1 MTNKKL
7 KLAAMSV
14 ALTACVAAQ
23 PMAAHAVEGPDS
35 VEDNAAPQAEP
46 APVEGKTA
54 EGEVEG
60 KEGKEGK
67 QEEFV
72 PPVNEEAKK
81 DDQAPAFGPG
91 TKTDDII
98 IDYKPAEKPEEPGKS
113 GEDGETDGSDGSG
126 ETDET
131 ENPDGTYVKGDV
143 IDNSKKDEATGKD
156 GKIGE
161 ATKEETPDSSSS
173 TTVVDPDAEVK
184 KGDPVVGKDED
195 GNPTITTPT
204 ETTGTQTTTTTGT
217 GKADSKTTIPDTEKG
232 DKIDLNKELKN
243 KDGKVE
249 EPTWETKVEDKLGDY
264 TVKEVKDTEGD
275 PNSKTLTL
283 KKTSDSETKEMSAE
297 DVAKL
302 LDVPKDGV
310 EKTTD
315 DEGKTTY
322 ILKKEETSTDEN
334 GNTVTRVTYY
344 KITDNTVET
353 TTETTLVLKVEK
365 GTVDVDNKN
374 LNTEIKLPSITA
386 KNTDETKTD
395 VIEISSEKLG
405 KMLDDKNYN
414 KDTGEYVYTETVD
427 GKEYTYKVKKTE
439 NTKPLTP
446 AQLADRLG
454 DDFTADDNG
463 VYYKGEKLNF
473 DQMEAVRK
481 TLSYTVAV
489 TEVTKNEGQVEGGQE
504 SIKSAE
510 ETAKLEAIKAAL
522 TDAAKKTG
530 INVDSEDFK
539 NQLNTIDP
547 TGKGQLNLSYTDA
560 DGNVHTV
567 TLRYD
572 GATVSAPQPGTPDSS
587 KDTETRKDVT
597 DNVITGT
604 AYVTGSNTWTESGSL
619 NGTYVKP
626 GGGELPSLD
635 GWTIASKD
643 PEKGTT
649 TYKKEETVTSPDGTS
664 TKITRTCTITESSAS
679 LSDAEKEE
687 IAWKA
692 LQNKTGKDK
701 ATLLQEG
708 YSIDIGSMDFSG
720 IKRVEWT
727 IGTLSESTKT
737 DTKDLNDKLVIPGG
751 KNWSINEKAG
761 TITVDGE
768 TYDKVTKTAD
778 GYTCTVEDK
787 NGVKTTYTF
796 TKQAG
801 APLTPDEIQ
810 TALAGQYSVSADSI
824 RLNADGKTATFTKG
838 DETITVDYST
848 LSETLT
854 VRKDVHTSSSVTDI
868 IKDNKDLEEAYDAL
882 WKQIQEIRS
891 KLQPGEE
898 LWIGKTKIDSTTKK
912 EDIIKYFTKAIS
924 PENMSKDE
932 LIKALQEQERIAKN
946 STYVANKG
954 SDYEETKKNYYSG
967 EKTDE
972 FKYFSKAPDGS
983 KIEVYWKS
991 TWLLGGYY
999 YYTDANGQEVRVDS
1013 NTVHYEEQ
1021 RDDIGHLD
1029 LASGSK
1035 LDLLPNEDGKVDQT
1049 DCVLVSKGL
1058 KLEWNYDAGKLVNGK
1073 DNQTVGLDSK
1083 ISWDDEG
1090 GEGSGHYEYDRGDSN
1105 NNPDKSAY
1113 YKLTGTVAYDP
1124 IKENGNI
1131 KLYQGGFNGRYWVSA
1146 EDQAINAYLEATGS
1160 SKTYRDLTT
1169 KERDA
1174 IVGTYVVKIGTTD
1187 TNSTGESGYQVYLKT
1202 SELTAYGY
1210 MSRDANTCIN
1220 STYKRQN
1227 GTWDYV
1233 GGYDLMISKLTQVS
1247 EGKVVGQTESTIKTI
1262 TAPLSIR
1269 SSQDFA
1275 NRLLELNKQ
1284 TTTHKTGES
1293 ATAYGENTSGGFNG
1307 AYTQDKS
1314 ETVEGS
1320 GTGKGHYT
1328 TFTEVLKKFFTGSGS
1343 KEHDEGKVSYTYRT
1357 TDKVDATPVSKETV
1371 TTTDAHV
1378 DYNYTSI
1385 ETRTVTVNGEE
1396 TVIVPPVTPPV
1407 DPDTPDGPVED
1418 ETPDKVVTPETP
1430 ELPAVQDATPDD
1442 AAPETPVL
1450 PSDAVL
1456 PAVQDALP
1464 QTGVNWMAALGMAFS
1479 GMLLTIAGAFA
1490 SLKYKEKH

>member
-46 APVEGKTA
+46 VAESSTPAPVAE
-54 EGEVEG
+54 EGEKQEKVGE
-60 KEGKEGK
+60 
-67 QEEFV
+67 QEEFT

-113 GEDGETDGSDGSG
+113 GEDGEADGSEGSG

-195 GNPTITTPT
+195 GNTTITTPT
-204 ETTGTQTTTTTGT
+204 ETTGTETTTTTGT
-217 GKADSKTTIPDTEKG
+217 GKADSSTTITDTKKGEEINLDDELGKDVRPDWKT
-232 DKIDLNKELKN
+232 DKDAKLGGYTVDKVEPA
-243 KDGKVE
+243 KDG
-249 EPTWETKVEDKLGDY
+249 
-264 TVKEVKDTEGD
+264 
-275 PNSKTLTL
+275 NSKTLTL
-283 KKTSDSETKEMSAE
+283 KKTSPTEEKEMAAE
-297 DVAKL
+297 DIAKL

-310 EKTTD
+310 EKKTD
-315 DEGKTTY
+315 DEGNTTY
-322 ILKKEETSTDEN
+322 TLKKEETSTDEN
-334 GNTVTRVTYY
+334 GNTVTRTTYY
-344 KITDNTVET
+344 EITGTSVKT
-353 TTETTLVLKVEK
+353 RTETTLKLKVEK
-365 GTVDVDNKN
+365 GTVDVNNED
-374 LNTEIKLPSITA
+374 LTTEIELPSITA

-405 KMLDDKNYN
+405 EMLKDEYYN
-414 KDTGEYVYTETVD
+414 NVTGEYVYTENVD

-439 NTKPLTP
+439 NTKPLTH

-454 DDFTADDNG
+454 EGFTGDDNG
-463 VYYKGEKLNF
+463 VYYKGEKLNL

-481 TLSYTVAV
+481 TLSYTVEV
-489 TEVTKNEGQVEGGQE
+489 TEVTKTPGQVEGGQE

-572 GATVSAPQPGTPDSS
+572 GATVSAPQPGSSDPS

-626 GGGELPSLD
+626 GSGELPSLD

-687 IAWKA
+687 IAWKE

-727 IGTLSESTKT
+727 IDTLSESTKT

-751 KNWSINEKAG
+751 KNWSIDENAG
-761 TITVDGE
+761 TITVDGNI
-768 TYDKVTKTAD
+768 YRNVTKTDD

-796 TKQAG
+796 TKKAG

-854 VRKDVHTSSSVTDI
+854 VRKDVHTSSSVTGI
-868 IKDNKDLEEAYDAL
+868 IKDDKDLEKAYDEL
-882 WKQIQEIRS
+882 WKQIQEIQS

-898 LWIGKTKIDSTTKK
+898 LRIGETKIDSTTKK

-924 PENMSKDE
+924 PDNMSKDE

-967 EKTDE
+967 EKTGE

-991 TWLLGGYY
+991 TWGWNGYY
-999 YYTDANGQEVRVDS
+999 YYTDANGQEVRVHS
-1013 NTVHYEEQ
+1013 NTVHSEEQ

-1035 LDLLPNEDGKVDQT
+1035 LDLLPDEDGKVNQT
-1049 DCVLVSKGL
+1049 DCVLVSKNL

-1090 GEGSGHYEYDRGDSN
+1090 GEGSGHYEYDRGNRN

-1124 IKENGNI
+1124 IKENGSI
-1131 KLYQGGFNGRYWVSA
+1131 KLYQGQWGDYWNPGISA
-1146 EDQAINAYLEATGS
+1146 EDEAINAYLKATGS

-1169 KERDA
+1169 KERNA
-1174 IVGTYVVKIGTTD
+1174 IVGTYVVKIGTTG
-1187 TNSTGESGYQVYLKT
+1187 TNSTGESGYQVYLKS

-1220 STYKRQN
+1220 STYKRQD
-1227 GTWDYV
+1227 GTWGYV
-1233 GGYDLMISKLTQVS
+1233 GGYDLMISELTQVS
-1247 EGKVVGQTESTIKTI
+1247 EGKVIGQTESTIKTI

-1275 NRLLELNKQ
+1275 KRLLELNKQ
-1284 TTTHKTGES
+1284 TTTTHKTGEG
-1293 ATAYGENTSGGFNG
+1293 ATAYGENTSGDFDGT
-1307 AYTQDKS
+1307 YTQKKS
-1314 ETVEGS
+1314 ETVEAS
-1320 GTGKGHYT
+1320 GTGSGHYT
-1328 TFTEVLKKFFTGSGS
+1328 TFTEVLKKIFSGSGS
-1343 KEHDEGKVSYTYRT
+1343 KEHDEGSISYTHRT
-1357 TDKVDATPVSKETV
+1357 TDKVNTTPVSKETV

-1378 DYNYTSI
+1378 GYNYTSI
-1385 ETRTVTVNGEE
+1385 ETRKVTVNGEE

-1418 ETPDKVVTPETP
+1418 ETPDEVVTPETP
-1430 ELPAVQDATPDD
+1430 ELPPVQDATPD
-1442 AAPETPVL
+1442 APVL

>member
-1 MTNKKL
+1 M
-7 KLAAMSV
+7 
-14 ALTACVAAQ
+14 
-23 PMAAHAVEGPDS
+23 
-35 VEDNAAPQAEP
+35 
-46 APVEGKTA
+46 
-54 EGEVEG
+54 
-60 KEGKEGK
+60 
-67 QEEFV
+67 
-72 PPVNEEAKK
+72 NEEAKSEE
-81 DDQAPAFGPG
+81 QAPAFGPG

-98 IDYKPAEKPEEPGKS
+98 IDYKPAEKPEQPGKS
-113 GEDGETDGSDGSG
+113 GEDGEADGSEGSG

-161 ATKEETPDSSSS
+161 AAKEETPDSSSS

-195 GNPTITTPT
+195 GNTTITTPT
-204 ETTGTQTTTTTGT
+204 ETTGTETTTTTGT
-217 GKADSKTTIPDTEKG
+217 GKADSSTTITDTKKGEEINLDDELGQDVRPDWKT
-232 DKIDLNKELKN
+232 N
-243 KDGKVE
+243 KDAKLGGYTVDKVE
-249 EPTWETKVEDKLGDY
+249 PA
-264 TVKEVKDTEGD
+264 KDG
-275 PNSKTLTL
+275 NSKTLTL
-283 KKTSDSETKEMSAE
+283 KKTSEPETKEMSAE

-302 LDVPKDGV
+302 LDVPEGGV
-310 EKTTD
+310 EKKEEL
-315 DEGKTTY
+315 DEEGNPKTTY
-322 ILKKEETSTDEN
+322 TLKKEEISTDEN

-344 KITDNTVET
+344 KITGNTVET
-353 TTETTLVLKVEK
+353 TTETTLKLKVEK
-365 GTVDVDNKN
+365 GTVDVDEKD
-374 LNTEIKLPSITA
+374 LTTEIELPSITA

-405 KMLDDKNYN
+405 EMLKDEYYN
-414 KDTGEYVYTETVD
+414 NDTGEYVYTETD
-427 GKEYTYKVKKTE
+427 ANGKEYTYKVKKTE
-439 NTKPLTP
+439 DTKPLTNK
-446 AQLADRLG
+446 QLADRLG
-454 DDFTADDNG
+454 EGFTGDDNG
-463 VYYKGEKLNF
+463 VYYKGEKLNL

-481 TLSYTVAV
+481 TLSYTVEV
-489 TEVTKNEGQVEGGQE
+489 TEVTKTPGQVEGGQE
-504 SIKSAE
+504 SIESAE

-572 GATVSAPQPGTPDSS
+572 GATVSAPQPGSSDPS

-626 GGGELPSLD
+626 GSGKLPSLD

-679 LSDAEKEE
+679 LTDAEKEE
-687 IAWKA
+687 IAWKE
-692 LQNKTGKDK
+692 LQNKSGKDK

-727 IGTLSESTKT
+727 IDTLSESTKT

-751 KNWSINEKAG
+751 KNWSIDEKAG
-761 TITVDGE
+761 TITVDGK
-768 TYDKVTKTAD
+768 TYDNVTKTND

-796 TKQAG
+796 TKKAG
-801 APLTPDEIQ
+801 APLTPEEIQ

-854 VRKDVHTSSSVTDI
+854 VRKDVHTSSSVTGI
-868 IKDNKDLEEAYDAL
+868 IKDDKDLEKAYDEL
-882 WKQIQEIRS
+882 WKQIQEIQS

-898 LWIGKTKIDSTTKK
+898 LRIGETKIDSTTKK

-924 PENMSKDE
+924 PDNMSKDE

-967 EKTDE
+967 EKTGE

-991 TWLLGGYY
+991 TWWWNGYY
-999 YYTDANGQEVRVDS
+999 YYTDANGHEVRVDS
-1013 NTVHYEEQ
+1013 NTVHSEEQ

-1035 LDLLPNEDGKVDQT
+1035 LDLLPDKDGKVDQT
-1049 DCVLVSKGL
+1049 DCVLVSKNL
-1058 KLEWNYDAGKLVNGK
+1058 KLEWNYDAGNLVNGK

-1090 GEGSGHYEYDRGDSN
+1090 GEGSGHYEYDRGNRN

-1124 IKENGNI
+1124 IKENGSI
-1131 KLYQGGFNGRYWVSA
+1131 KLYQGGYDGWHWVSA
-1146 EDQAINAYLEATGS
+1146 EDQAINAYLKATGS
-1160 SKTYRDLTT
+1160 SKTAASLTK
-1169 KERDA
+1169 KERNA

-1210 MSRDANTCIN
+1210 MTRDANTCIN
-1220 STYKRQN
+1220 STYKRQTN
-1227 GTWDYV
+1227 SWDYV
-1233 GGYDLMISKLTQVS
+1233 GGYDLMISKLTQVR

-1275 NRLLELNKQ
+1275 KRLLELNKQ
-1284 TTTHKTGES
+1284 TTTTHKTGEG
-1293 ATAYGENTSGGFNG
+1293 ATAYGENTSGGFDG
-1307 AYTQDKS
+1307 TYTQKKS

-1328 TFTEVLKKFFTGSGS
+1328 TFTEVLKKIFSGSGS
-1343 KEHDEGKVSYTYRT
+1343 KEHDEGSVSYTHRT
-1357 TDKVDATPVSKETV
+1357 TDKVNTTPVSKETV

-1385 ETRTVTVNGEE
+1385 ETRKVTVSGEE
-1396 TVIVPPVTPPV
+1396 TVIVPPV

-1418 ETPDKVVTPETP
+1418 ETPDEVVTPETP
-1430 ELPAVQDATPDD
+1430 ELPPVQDATPD
-1442 AAPETPVL
+1442 APVL

-1456 PAVQDALP
+1456 PAVQDATALP

-1479 GMLLTIAGAFA
+1479 GMLLMVVGAFT

>member
-1 MTNKKL
+1 M
-7 KLAAMSV
+7 
-14 ALTACVAAQ
+14 
-23 PMAAHAVEGPDS
+23 
-35 VEDNAAPQAEP
+35 
-46 APVEGKTA
+46 
-54 EGEVEG
+54 
-60 KEGKEGK
+60 
-67 QEEFV
+67 
-72 PPVNEEAKK
+72 NEEAKSEE
-81 DDQAPAFGPG
+81 QAPAFGPG
-91 TKTDDII
+91 TKTDDIT
-98 IDYKPAEKPEEPGKS
+98 IDYKPAAKPEEPG
-113 GEDGETDGSDGSG
+113 
-126 ETDET
+126 ETDEPET
-131 ENPDGTYVKGDV
+131 PGDTHLKGDV
-143 IDNSKKDEATGKD
+143 IDNSKKNEATGKD
-156 GKIGE
+156 GKIGT

-195 GNPTITTPT
+195 GNTTITTPT
-204 ETTGTQTTTTTGT
+204 ETTGTETTTTTGT
-217 GKADSKTTIPDTEKG
+217 GKADSSTTITDTKKGEEINLDDELGQDVRPDWKT
-232 DKIDLNKELKN
+232 N
-243 KDGKVE
+243 KDAKLGGYTVDKVE
-249 EPTWETKVEDKLGDY
+249 PA
-264 TVKEVKDTEGD
+264 KDG
-275 PNSKTLTL
+275 NSKTLTL
-283 KKTSDSETKEMSAE
+283 KKTSEPETKEMSAE

-302 LDVPKDGV
+302 LDVPEGGV
-310 EKTTD
+310 EKKEEL
-315 DEGKTTY
+315 DEEGNPKTTY
-322 ILKKEETSTDEN
+322 TLKKEEISTDEN

-344 KITDNTVET
+344 KITGNTVET
-353 TTETTLVLKVEK
+353 TTETTLKLKVEK
-365 GTVDVDNKN
+365 GTETKKDQD
-374 LNTEIKLPSITA
+374 LSTEAELPDSITV
-386 KNTDETKTD
+386 KNGKSELKVSKDILEKALDNGGTYTDT
-395 VIEISSEKLG
+395 
-405 KMLDDKNYN
+405 DKNI
-414 KDTGEYVYTETVD
+414 TYTVTK
-427 GKEYTYKVKKTE
+427 KEE
-439 NTKPLTP
+439 SSTKLSNE
-446 AQLADRLG
+446 QLAKRLG
-454 DDFTADDNG
+454 DGFTADDNG
-463 VYYKGEKLNF
+463 VYYKGEKLNL

-522 TDAAKKTG
+522 TDAARNAG
-530 INVDSEDFK
+530 INVETDDFK

-572 GATVSAPQPGTPDSS
+572 GATVSAPQPGSSDPS

-626 GGGELPSLD
+626 GSGELPSLD

-649 TYKKEETVTSPDGTS
+649 TYKKEETVTSPDGTR

-679 LSDAEKEE
+679 LTDTEKEE
-687 IAWKA
+687 IAWKE

-727 IGTLSESTKT
+727 IDTLSESTKT

-751 KNWSINEKAG
+751 KNWSIDEKAR
-761 TITVDGE
+761 TITVDGK
-768 TYDKVTKTAD
+768 TYDNVTKTND

-854 VRKDVHTSSSVTDI
+854 VRKDVHTSSSVTGI
-868 IKDNKDLEEAYDAL
+868 IKDDKDLEKAYDEL
-882 WKQIQEIRS
+882 WKQIQEIQS

-898 LWIGKTKIDSTTKK
+898 LRIGETKIDSTTKK

-924 PENMSKDE
+924 PDNMSKDE

-967 EKTDE
+967 EKTGE
-972 FKYFSKAPDGS
+972 FKCFSKAPDGS

-991 TWLLGGYY
+991 TWGWNGYY
-999 YYTDANGQEVRVDS
+999 YYTDANGQEVRVHS
-1013 NTVHYEEQ
+1013 NTVHSEEQ

-1035 LDLLPNEDGKVDQT
+1035 LDLLPDEDGKVNQT
-1049 DCVLVSKGL
+1049 DCVLVSKDL
-1058 KLEWNYDAGKLVNGK
+1058 KLEWNYDAGNLVNGK
-1073 DNQTVGLDSK
+1073 GNQTVGLDSK

-1090 GEGSGHYEYDRGDSN
+1090 GEGSGHYEYDRGNRN

-1124 IKENGNI
+1124 IKDKDGSI
-1131 KLYQGGFNGRYWVSA
+1131 KLYQGQWGDYWNPGISA
-1146 EDQAINAYLEATGS
+1146 EDEAINAYLKATGS

-1169 KERDA
+1169 KERNA
-1174 IVGTYVVKIGTTD
+1174 IVGTYVVKIGTTG
-1187 TNSTGESGYQVYLKT
+1187 TNSTGESGYQVYLKS

-1220 STYKRQN
+1220 STYKRQD
-1227 GTWDYV
+1227 GTWGYV
-1233 GGYDLMISKLTQVS
+1233 GGYDLMISELTQVR

-1275 NRLLELNKQ
+1275 KRLLELNKQ
-1284 TTTHKTGES
+1284 TTTTHKTGEG
-1293 ATAYGENTSGGFNG
+1293 ATAYGENTSGDFDGT
-1307 AYTQDKS
+1307 YTQKKS

-1328 TFTEVLKKFFTGSGS
+1328 TFTEVLKKIFSGSGS
-1343 KEHDEGKVSYTYRT
+1343 KEHDEGKVSYTHRT
-1357 TDKVDATPVSKETV
+1357 TDKVNTTPVSKETV

-1378 DYNYTSI
+1378 GYNYTSI

-1396 TVIVPPVTPPV
+1396 TVIVPPVTPPE
-1407 DPDTPDGPVED
+1407 TPVED
-1418 ETPDKVVTPETP
+1418 ETPDEVVTPETP
-1430 ELPAVQDATPDD
+1430 ELPPVQDATPD
-1442 AAPETPVL
+1442 APVL

>member
-46 APVEGKTA
+46 VAESSTPAPVAE
-54 EGEVEG
+54 EGEKQEKVGE
-60 KEGKEGK
+60 
-67 QEEFV
+67 QEEFT
-72 PPVNEEAKK
+72 PPRVNEEAKSEE
-81 DDQAPAFGPG
+81 QAPAFGPG
-91 TKTDDII
+91 TKTEDIT
-98 IDYKPAEKPEEPGKS
+98 IDYKPAEKPEEP
-113 GEDGETDGSDGSG
+113 D
-126 ETDET
+126 ETDEPET
-131 ENPDGTYVKGDV
+131 PGDTHLKGDV
-143 IDNSKKDEATGKD
+143 IDNSKKNEETGED

-195 GNPTITTPT
+195 GNTTITTPT

-217 GKADSKTTIPDTEKG
+217 GKADSSTTITDTKKGEEINLDDELGKDVRPDWKT
-232 DKIDLNKELKN
+232 DKDAKLGGYTV
-243 KDGKVE
+243 DKVE
-249 EPTWETKVEDKLGDY
+249 PAEDG
-264 TVKEVKDTEGD
+264 
-275 PNSKTLTL
+275 NSKELTL
-283 KKTSDSETKEMSAE
+283 KKTSPTEEKEMAAE
-297 DVAKL
+297 DIAKL
-302 LDVPKDGV
+302 LDVPEGGV
-310 EKTTD
+310 EKKTD
-315 DEGKTTY
+315 DEGTTTY
-322 ILKKEETSTDEN
+322 TLKKEETSTDEN

-344 KITDNTVET
+344 EITGNSVKT
-353 TTETTLVLKVEK
+353 TTETTLKLKVEK
-365 GTVDVDNKN
+365 GTETKKDQD
-374 LNTEIKLPSITA
+374 LSTEAELPDSITV
-386 KNTDETKTD
+386 KNGKSELKVSKDILEKALDNGGTYTDT
-395 VIEISSEKLG
+395 
-405 KMLDDKNYN
+405 DKNI
-414 KDTGEYVYTETVD
+414 TYTVTK
-427 GKEYTYKVKKTE
+427 KEE
-439 NTKPLTP
+439 SSTKLSNE
-446 AQLADRLG
+446 QLAKRLG
-454 DDFTADDNG
+454 DGFTYNAADDSIS
-463 VYYKGEKLNF
+463 YKGEKLTISQN
-473 DQMEAVRK
+473 DVYRK
-481 TLSYTVAV
+481 LLSYDVTV
-489 TEVTKNEGQVEGGQE
+489 TETIKNEGQVEGGQA
-504 SIKSAE
+504 SIDKANND
-510 ETAKLEAIKAAL
+510 AKLEAIKAAL

-567 TLRYD
+567 TLCYD
-572 GATVSAPQPGTPDSS
+572 GATVSAPEPGSS
-587 KDTETRKDVT
+587 DPSKNTETREDIKDYTV
-597 DNVITGT
+597 TGT

-626 GGGELPSLD
+626 GSGELPSLE
-635 GWTIASKD
+635 GWTFDGID
-643 PEKGTT
+643 TEKGTT

-664 TKITRTCTITESSAS
+664 TKITRTCTIKESSAS
-679 LSDAEKEE
+679 LTDAEKEE
-687 IAWKA
+687 IAWKE
-692 LQNKTGKDK
+692 LQNKSGKDK

-727 IGTLSESTKT
+727 IDTLSESTKT

-751 KNWSINEKAG
+751 KNWSIDENAG
-761 TITVDGE
+761 TITVDGNI
-768 TYDKVTKTAD
+768 YRNVTKTDD

-796 TKQAG
+796 TKKAG
-801 APLTPDEIQ
+801 APLTPEEIQ

-854 VRKDVHTSSSVTDI
+854 VRKDVHTSSSVTGI
-868 IKDNKDLEEAYDAL
+868 IKDDKDLEKAYDEL
-882 WKQIQEIRS
+882 WKQIQEIQS

-898 LWIGKTKIDSTTKK
+898 LRIGETKIDSTTKK

-924 PENMSKDE
+924 PDNMSKDE

-967 EKTDE
+967 EKTGE

-991 TWLLGGYY
+991 TWGWNGYY
-999 YYTDANGQEVRVDS
+999 YYTDANGHEVRVDS
-1013 NTVHYEEQ
+1013 NTVHSEEQ

-1035 LDLLPNEDGKVDQT
+1035 LDLLPDEDGKVNQT
-1049 DCVLVSKGL
+1049 DCVLVSKNL

-1090 GEGSGHYEYDRGDSN
+1090 GEGSGHYEYDRGNRN

-1124 IKENGNI
+1124 IKENGSI
-1131 KLYQGGFNGRYWVSA
+1131 KLYQGQWGDYWNPGISA
-1146 EDQAINAYLEATGS
+1146 EDEAINAYLKATGS

-1169 KERDA
+1169 KERNA
-1174 IVGTYVVKIGTTD
+1174 IVGTYVVKIGTTG
-1187 TNSTGESGYQVYLKT
+1187 TNSTGESGYQVYLKS

-1220 STYKRQN
+1220 STYKRQD
-1227 GTWDYV
+1227 GTWGYV
-1233 GGYDLMISKLTQVS
+1233 GGYDLMISELTQVR

-1275 NRLLELNKQ
+1275 KRLLELNKQ
-1284 TTTHKTGES
+1284 TTTTHKTGEG
-1293 ATAYGENTSGGFNG
+1293 ATAYGENTSGDFDGT
-1307 AYTQDKS
+1307 YTQKKS
-1314 ETVEGS
+1314 ETVEAS
-1320 GTGKGHYT
+1320 GTGSGRYT
-1328 TFTEVLKKFFTGSGS
+1328 TFTEVLKKIFSGSGS
-1343 KEHDEGKVSYTYRT
+1343 KEHDEGSVSYTHRT
-1357 TDKVDATPVSKETV
+1357 TDKVNTTPVSKETV
-1371 TTTDAHV
+1371 TTTAAHV
-1378 DYNYTSI
+1378 GYNYTSI

-1396 TVIVPPVTPPV
+1396 TVIVPPV
-1407 DPDTPDGPVED
+1407 DPDTPDDPVED
-1418 ETPDKVVTPETP
+1418 ETPDEVVMTPETP
-1430 ELPAVQDATPDD
+1430 ELPPVQDTTPD
-1442 AAPETPVL
+1442 APVL

>member
-46 APVEGKTA
+46 VAESSTPAPVAE
-54 EGEVEG
+54 EGEKQEKVGE
-60 KEGKEGK
+60 
-67 QEEFV
+67 QEEFT
-72 PPVNEEAKK
+72 PPRVNEEAKSEE
-81 DDQAPAFGPG
+81 QAPAFGPG
-91 TKTDDII
+91 TETDDIT
-98 IDYKPAEKPEEPGKS
+98 IDYKPAEKPEEP
-113 GEDGETDGSDGSG
+113 G

-184 KGDPVVGKDED
+184 KGESVVGKDED
-195 GNPTITTPT
+195 GNTTITTPT

-217 GKADSKTTIPDTEKG
+217 GEAKSETTITDTKKGEEINLDDELGKDVRPDWKT
-232 DKIDLNKELKN
+232 DKDAKLGGYTVDKVEPA
-243 KDGKVE
+243 KDG
-249 EPTWETKVEDKLGDY
+249 
-264 TVKEVKDTEGD
+264 
-275 PNSKTLTL
+275 NSKTLTL
-283 KKTSDSETKEMSAE
+283 KKTSEPETKEMSAE

-302 LDVPKDGV
+302 LDVPEDGV
-310 EKTTD
+310 EKKTD

-344 KITDNTVET
+344 KITGNTVET

-365 GTVDVDNKN
+365 GTVDVDEKD
-374 LNTEIKLPSITA
+374 LTTEIKLPSITA
-386 KNTDETKTD
+386 KNTDETKMD

-405 KMLDDKNYN
+405 EMLKDEYYN
-414 KDTGEYVYTETVD
+414 NDTGEYVYTETD
-427 GKEYTYKVKKTE
+427 ANGKEYTYKVKKTE
-439 NTKPLTP
+439 DTKQLTNK
-446 AQLADRLG
+446 QLADRLG
-454 DDFTADDNG
+454 EGFTGDDNG
-463 VYYKGEKLNF
+463 VYYKGEKLTF
-473 DQMEAVRK
+473 DQKEAVRK
-481 TLSYTVAV
+481 TLSYTVEV
-489 TEVTKNEGQVEGGQE
+489 TEVTKTPGQVEGGQE

-522 TDAAKKTG
+522 TDAARNAG
-530 INVDSEDFK
+530 INVETDDFK

-587 KDTETRKDVT
+587 KGTETRKDVT

-604 AYVTGSNTWTESGSL
+604 AYVNGSNTWTESGSL

-626 GGGELPSLD
+626 GSGELPSLD

-649 TYKKEETVTSPDGTS
+649 TYKKEDTVTSPDGTI

-679 LSDAEKEE
+679 LSDTEKEE
-687 IAWKA
+687 IAWNE

-701 ATLLQEG
+701 ATLIQEG

-727 IGTLSESTKT
+727 IDELSESTKT
-737 DTKDLNDKLVIPGG
+737 NAKDLNDKLVIPGG
-751 KNWSINEKAG
+751 KNWSIDEKAR
-761 TITVDGE
+761 TITVDGK
-768 TYDKVTKTAD
+768 TYDKVTKTND

-796 TKQAG
+796 TKRAG
-801 APLTPDEIQ
+801 APLTPEEIQ
-810 TALAGQYSVSADSI
+810 TALAGQYSVPADSI

-868 IKDNKDLEEAYDAL
+868 IKDNKDLEKAYDEL
-882 WKQIQEIRS
+882 WKQIQEIQS
-891 KLQPGEE
+891 KLLPGEE
-898 LWIGKTKIDSTTKK
+898 LWIGNLEVTDKTEKT
-912 EDIIKYFTKAIS
+912 DIIKYFTTAIS
-924 PENMSKDE
+924 PENMSRDE
-932 LIKALQEQERIAKN
+932 LIKALQEQERIAKS

-972 FKYFSKAPDGS
+972 FKSFSKAPDGS
-983 KIEVYWKS
+983 KIEVYWKW
-991 TWLLGGYY
+991 TLWGGYY
-999 YYTDANGQEVRVDS
+999 YYTDANGQEVRVHS

-1035 LDLLPNEDGKVDQT
+1035 LDLLPDKDGNVDQT
-1049 DCVLVSKGL
+1049 DCVLVSKNL
-1058 KLEWNYDAGKLVNGK
+1058 KLEWNYDAGNLVNGK
-1073 DNQTVGLDSK
+1073 DNQPVGLDSK

-1090 GEGSGHYEYDRGDSN
+1090 GKGDGHYEYDRGDSN

-1124 IKENGNI
+1124 IKENGSI
-1131 KLYQGGFNGRYWVSA
+1131 KLYQGGYDGWHWVSA

-1160 SKTYRDLTT
+1160 NKTAKDLSP
-1169 KERDA
+1169 KERNA
-1174 IVGTYVVKIGTTD
+1174 IVGTYVVKIGTTG

-1220 STYKRQN
+1220 STYKRQD
-1227 GTWDYV
+1227 GTWGYV

-1284 TTTHKTGES
+1284 TTTHKTSES
-1293 ATAYGENTSGGFNG
+1293 ATAYGENTSGGFDG
-1307 AYTQDKS
+1307 AYTQNKS
-1314 ETVEGS
+1314 EKVTGS

-1328 TFTEVLKKFFTGSGS
+1328 TFTEVLKKLFSGKGETSYDTGS
-1343 KEHDEGKVSYTYRT
+1343 VSYSYRT
-1357 TDKVDATPVSKETV
+1357 TDKVNTTPVSKETV

-1385 ETRTVTVNGEE
+1385 ETRKVTVNGEE
-1396 TVIVPPVTPPV
+1396 TVIVPPVTPPE
-1407 DPDTPDGPVED
+1407 TPVED
-1418 ETPDKVVTPETP
+1418 ETPDEVVTPETP
-1430 ELPAVQDATPDD
+1430 ELPPVQDATPDD

-1479 GMLLTIAGAFA
+1479 GMLLMVVGAFA

>member
-35 VEDNAAPQAEP
+35 VEDNAVPQAEP

-60 KEGKEGK
+60 EEEK

-72 PPVNEEAKK
+72 PPENDEAKK

-91 TKTDDII
+91 TKTDDIT
-98 IDYKPAEKPEEPGKS
+98 IDYKPAEKPEEP
-113 GEDGETDGSDGSG
+113 G

-195 GNPTITTPT
+195 GNTTITTPT
-204 ETTGTQTTTTTGT
+204 ETTGTETTTTTGT
-217 GKADSKTTIPDTEKG
+217 GKADSSTTITDTKKGEEINLDDELGKDVRPDWKT
-232 DKIDLNKELKN
+232 DKDAKLGGYTVDKVEPA
-243 KDGKVE
+243 KDG
-249 EPTWETKVEDKLGDY
+249 
-264 TVKEVKDTEGD
+264 
-275 PNSKTLTL
+275 NSKTLTL
-283 KKTSDSETKEMSAE
+283 KKTSEPETKKMSAE

-302 LDVPKDGV
+302 LDVPEGGV
-310 EKTTD
+310 EKKTD
-315 DEGKTTY
+315 DEGNTTY
-322 ILKKEETSTDEN
+322 TLKKEETSTDEN
-334 GNTVTRVTYY
+334 GNTVTRTTYY
-344 KITDNTVET
+344 EITGNSVKT

-365 GTVDVDNKN
+365 GTVDVNNED
-374 LNTEIKLPSITA
+374 LTTEIELPSITA

-405 KMLDDKNYN
+405 EMLQDEYYN
-414 KDTGEYVYTETVD
+414 NVTGEYVYTENVD

-439 NTKPLTP
+439 DSKPLTN
-446 AQLADRLG
+446 AQLAERLG
-454 DDFTADDNG
+454 EGFTGDDNG
-463 VYYKGEKLNF
+463 VYYKGEKLTF

-481 TLSYTVAV
+481 TLSYTVEV
-489 TEVTKNEGQVEGGQE
+489 TEVTKTPGQVEGGQE
-504 SIKSAE
+504 SIKSAA

-522 TDAAKKTG
+522 TDAARNAG
-530 INVDSEDFK
+530 INVETDDFK

-567 TLRYD
+567 TLRYN

-626 GGGELPSLD
+626 GSGELPSLD

-649 TYKKEETVTSPDGTS
+649 TYKKEDTVTSPDGTS

-679 LSDAEKEE
+679 LSDTEKEE
-687 IAWKA
+687 IAWAELLNQHPEYKNKDELKA
-692 LQNKTGKDK
+692 
-701 ATLLQEG
+701 AG
-708 YSIDIGSMDFSG
+708 YNINISSMDFSG

-727 IGTLSESTKT
+727 IDELSESTKT
-737 DTKDLNDKLVIPGG
+737 DAKDLNDKLVIPGG
-751 KNWSINEKAG
+751 KNWSIDEKAR
-761 TITVDGE
+761 TITVDGK
-768 TYDKVTKTAD
+768 TYDKVTKTND

-801 APLTPDEIQ
+801 APLTPEEIQ

-868 IKDNKDLEEAYDAL
+868 IKDNKDLEKAYDEL
-882 WKQIQEIRS
+882 WKQIQEIQS
-891 KLQPGEE
+891 KLLPGEE
-898 LWIGKTKIDSTTKK
+898 LWIGNLEVTDKTEKT
-912 EDIIKYFTKAIS
+912 DIIKYFTTAIS

-972 FKYFSKAPDGS
+972 FKSFSKAPDGS

-991 TWLLGGYY
+991 TWWGGYY
-999 YYTDANGQEVRVDS
+999 YYTDANGQEVRVHS

-1035 LDLLPNEDGKVDQT
+1035 LDLLPDKDDKVDQT
-1049 DCVLVSKGL
+1049 DCVLVSKNL
-1058 KLEWNYDAGKLVNGK
+1058 KLEWNYDAGNLVNGK
-1073 DNQTVGLDSK
+1073 GNQPVGLDSK

-1090 GEGSGHYEYDRGDSN
+1090 GEGDGHYEYDRGNPN
-1105 NNPDKSAY
+1105 NCPDKSAY

-1124 IKENGNI
+1124 IKENGSI
-1131 KLYQGGFNGRYWVSA
+1131 KLYQGGYDGWHRVSA
-1146 EDQAINAYLEATGS
+1146 EDQAINAYLKATGS
-1160 SKTYRDLTT
+1160 SKTAASLTK
-1169 KERDA
+1169 KERNA
-1174 IVGTYVVKIGTTD
+1174 IVGTYVVKIGTTG

-1210 MSRDANTCIN
+1210 MTRDANTCIN
-1220 STYKRQN
+1220 STYKRQD
-1227 GTWDYV
+1227 GTWGYV

-1284 TTTHKTGES
+1284 TTTHKTSES

-1314 ETVEGS
+1314 ETVTGS

-1328 TFTEVLKKFFTGSGS
+1328 TFTEVLKKLFTGSGS

-1357 TDKVDATPVSKETV
+1357 TDNVDTTPVSKETV

-1385 ETRTVTVNGEE
+1385 ETRKVTVSGEE

-1418 ETPDKVVTPETP
+1418 ETPDEVVTPETP
-1430 ELPAVQDATPDD
+1430 ELPPVQDATPDD

>member
-46 APVEGKTA
+46 VAESSTPAPVAE
-54 EGEVEG
+54 EGEKQEKVGE
-60 KEGKEGK
+60 
-67 QEEFV
+67 QEEFTP

-113 GEDGETDGSDGSG
+113 GEDGEADGSEGSG

-195 GNPTITTPT
+195 GNTTITTPT
-204 ETTGTQTTTTTGT
+204 ETTGTETTTTTGT
-217 GKADSKTTIPDTEKG
+217 GKADSSTTITDTKKG
-232 DKIDLNKELKN
+232 EEIDLNKELGEVRPDWKTD
-243 KDGKVE
+243 KDA
-249 EPTWETKVEDKLGDY
+249 TLGDY
-264 TVKEVKDTEGD
+264 TVKEVEPSEDG
-275 PNSKTLTL
+275 NSKELTL
-283 KKTSDSETKEMSAE
+283 KKTSPTEEKEMAAE
-297 DVAKL
+297 DIAKL
-302 LDVPKDGV
+302 LDVPEGGV
-310 EKTTD
+310 EKKTD
-315 DEGKTTY
+315 DEGNTTY
-322 ILKKEETSTDEN
+322 TLKKEETSTDEN

-344 KITDNTVET
+344 EITGTSVKT
-353 TTETTLVLKVEK
+353 RTETTLKLKVEK
-365 GTVDVDNKN
+365 GTETKKDQD
-374 LNTEIKLPSITA
+374 LSTEAELPDSITV
-386 KNTDETKTD
+386 KNGKSELKVSKDILEKALDNGGTYTDT
-395 VIEISSEKLG
+395 
-405 KMLDDKNYN
+405 DKNI
-414 KDTGEYVYTETVD
+414 TYTVTK
-427 GKEYTYKVKKTE
+427 KEE
-439 NTKPLTP
+439 SSTKLSNE
-446 AQLADRLG
+446 QLAKRLG
-454 DDFTADDNG
+454 DGFTYNAADDSIS
-463 VYYKGEKLNF
+463 YKGEKLTISQN
-473 DQMEAVRK
+473 DVYRK
-481 TLSYTVAV
+481 LLSYDVTV
-489 TEVTKNEGQVEGGQE
+489 TETIKNEGQVEGGQA
-504 SIKSAE
+504 SIDKANND
-510 ETAKLEAIKAAL
+510 AKLEAIKAAL

-572 GATVSAPQPGTPDSS
+572 GATVSAPQPGSSDPS
-587 KDTETRKDVT
+587 KDTETREDIKDYTV
-597 DNVITGT
+597 TGT

-626 GGGELPSLD
+626 GSGELPSLE
-635 GWTIASKD
+635 GWTFDGID
-643 PEKGTT
+643 TEKGTT

-687 IAWKA
+687 IAWKE

-727 IGTLSESTKT
+727 IDTLSESTKT

-751 KNWSINEKAG
+751 KNWSIDENAG
-761 TITVDGE
+761 TITVDGNI
-768 TYDKVTKTAD
+768 YRNVTKTDD

-796 TKQAG
+796 TKKAG
-801 APLTPDEIQ
+801 APLTPEEIQ

-854 VRKDVHTSSSVTDI
+854 VRKDVHTSSSVTGI
-868 IKDNKDLEEAYDAL
+868 IKDDKDLEKAYDEL
-882 WKQIQEIRS
+882 WKQIQEIQS

-898 LWIGKTKIDSTTKK
+898 LRIGETKIDSTTKK

-924 PENMSKDE
+924 PDNMSKDE

-967 EKTDE
+967 EKTGE
-972 FKYFSKAPDGS
+972 FKYFSKVPDGS

-991 TWLLGGYY
+991 TWGWNGYY
-999 YYTDANGQEVRVDS
+999 YYTDANGHEVRVDS
-1013 NTVHYEEQ
+1013 NTVHSEEQ

-1035 LDLLPNEDGKVDQT
+1035 LDLLPDEDGKVNQT
-1049 DCVLVSKGL
+1049 DCVLVSKNL

-1090 GEGSGHYEYDRGDSN
+1090 GEGSGHYEYDRGNRN

-1124 IKENGNI
+1124 IKENGSI
-1131 KLYQGGFNGRYWVSA
+1131 KLYQGQWGDYWNPGISA
-1146 EDQAINAYLEATGS
+1146 EDEAINAYLKATGS

-1169 KERDA
+1169 KERNA
-1174 IVGTYVVKIGTTD
+1174 IVGTYVVKIGTTG
-1187 TNSTGESGYQVYLKT
+1187 TNSTGESGYQVYLKS

-1220 STYKRQN
+1220 STYKRQD
-1227 GTWDYV
+1227 GTWGYV
-1233 GGYDLMISKLTQVS
+1233 GGYDLMISELTQVR

-1275 NRLLELNKQ
+1275 KRLLELNKQ
-1284 TTTHKTGES
+1284 TTTTHKTGEG
-1293 ATAYGENTSGGFNG
+1293 ATAYGENTSGDFDGT
-1307 AYTQDKS
+1307 YTQKKS

-1328 TFTEVLKKFFTGSGS
+1328 TFTEVLKKIFSGSGS
-1343 KEHDEGKVSYTYRT
+1343 KEHDEGKVSYTHRT
-1357 TDKVDATPVSKETV
+1357 TDKVNTTPVSKETV

-1378 DYNYTSI
+1378 GYNYTSI

-1396 TVIVPPVTPPV
+1396 TVIVPPVTPPE
-1407 DPDTPDGPVED
+1407 TPVED
-1418 ETPDKVVTPETP
+1418 ETPDEVVMTPETP
-1430 ELPAVQDATPDD
+1430 ELPPVQDATPD
-1442 AAPETPVL
+1442 APVL

-1490 SLKYKEKH
+1490 SLRYKEKH

>member
-46 APVEGKTA
+46 VAESPTPAPVAE
-54 EGEVEG
+54 EGEKQEEAG
-60 KEGKEGK
+60 E

-72 PPVNEEAKK
+72 PPVNDEAKK

-91 TKTDDII
+91 TKTDDIT
-98 IDYKPAEKPEEPGKS
+98 IDYKPAEKPEEP
-113 GEDGETDGSDGSG
+113 G

-195 GNPTITTPT
+195 GNTTITTPT
-204 ETTGTQTTTTTGT
+204 ETTGTETTTTTGT
-217 GKADSKTTIPDTEKG
+217 GKADSSTTITDTKKGEEINLDDELGKDVRPDWKT
-232 DKIDLNKELKN
+232 DKDA
-243 KDGKVE
+243 
-249 EPTWETKVEDKLGDY
+249 KLGDY
-264 TVKEVKDTEGD
+264 KVDKVEPAKDG
-275 PNSKTLTL
+275 NSKTLTL
-283 KKTSDSETKEMSAE
+283 KKTSPTETKEMSAE

-310 EKTTD
+310 EKKEEL
-315 DEGKTTY
+315 DEEGNPKTTY
-322 ILKKEETSTDEN
+322 TLKKEETSTDEN

-344 KITDNTVET
+344 EITGNSVKTR
-353 TTETTLVLKVEK
+353 TETTLVLKVEK
-365 GTVDVDNKN
+365 GTVDVDNKD
-374 LNTEIKLPSITA
+374 LTTEIKLPSITA

-405 KMLDDKNYN
+405 EMLKDDYYN
-414 KDTGEYVYTETVD
+414 NDTGEYVYTETD
-427 GKEYTYKVKKTE
+427 ANGKEYTYKVKKTE
-439 NTKPLTP
+439 DTKQLTNE
-446 AQLADRLG
+446 QLAERLG
-454 DDFTADDNG
+454 EGFTSDADG
-463 VYYKGEKLNF
+463 VYYNGEKLNF

-481 TLSYTVAV
+481 TLSYTVEV
-489 TEVTKNEGQVEGGQE
+489 TEVTKTPGQVEGGQE

-522 TDAAKKTG
+522 TDAARNAG
-530 INVDSEDFK
+530 INVETDDFK

-587 KDTETRKDVT
+587 KGTETRKDVT

-604 AYVTGSNTWTESGSL
+604 AYVNGSNTWTESGSL

-626 GGGELPSLD
+626 GSGKLPSLD

-679 LSDAEKEE
+679 LSDTEKEE
-687 IAWKA
+687 IAWAELLNQHPEYKNKDELKA
-692 LQNKTGKDK
+692 
-701 ATLLQEG
+701 AG
-708 YSIDIGSMDFSG
+708 YNINISSMDFSG

-727 IGTLSESTKT
+727 IDELSESTKT
-737 DTKDLNDKLVIPGG
+737 DAKDLHDKLVIPGG
-751 KNWSINEKAG
+751 KNWSIDEKAR
-761 TITVDGE
+761 TITVDGK
-768 TYDKVTKTAD
+768 TYDKVTKTND

-801 APLTPDEIQ
+801 APLTPEEIQ
-810 TALAGQYSVSADSI
+810 TALAGQYSVPADSI

-868 IKDNKDLEEAYDAL
+868 IKDNKDLEKAYDEL
-882 WKQIQEIRS
+882 WKQIQEIQS
-891 KLQPGEE
+891 KLLPGEE
-898 LWIGKTKIDSTTKK
+898 LWIGNLEVTDKTEKT
-912 EDIIKYFTKAIS
+912 DIIKYFTTAIS

-946 STYVANKG
+946 STYVANAG
-954 SDYEETKKNYYSG
+954 SKYEETKKNYYSG
-967 EKTDE
+967 ETE
-972 FKYFSKAPDGS
+972 TKYYYQPWGGS
-983 KIEVYWKS
+983 KIEVTPAGQPGW
-991 TWLLGGYY
+991 Y
-999 YYTDANGQEVRVDS
+999 YYTNDKGEKEYVS
-1013 NTVHYEEQ
+1013 W
-1021 RDDIGHLD
+1021 RDVERQDTRNDIGHLD

-1035 LDLLPNEDGKVDQT
+1035 LDLLPDKDGKVDQT
-1049 DCVLVSKGL
+1049 DCVLVSKDL
-1058 KLEWNYDAGKLVNGK
+1058 KLEWNYDAGNLVNGK
-1073 DNQTVGLDSK
+1073 GNQTVGLDSK

-1090 GEGSGHYEYDRGDSN
+1090 GKGNGHYEYDRGTPN
-1105 NNPDKSAY
+1105 NCPDKSAY

-1124 IKENGNI
+1124 IKENGSI
-1131 KLYQGGFNGRYWVSA
+1131 KLYQGGYDGWHWVSA
-1146 EDQAINAYLEATGS
+1146 EDQAINAYLKATGS
-1160 SKTYRDLTT
+1160 NKTAANLSK

-1220 STYKRQN
+1220 STYKRQTN
-1227 GTWDYV
+1227 SWDYV

-1275 NRLLELNKQ
+1275 NRLLELNQQ
-1284 TTTHKTGES
+1284 TTTHKTSER
-1293 ATAYGENTSGGFNG
+1293 ATAYGENTSGGFDG

-1314 ETVEGS
+1314 ETVTGS

-1328 TFTEVLKKFFTGSGS
+1328 TFTEVLKKLFTGSGS
-1343 KEHDEGKVSYTYRT
+1343 KEHDEGKVSYTHRT
-1357 TDKVDATPVSKETV
+1357 TDYVDTEAVAKTAT

-1396 TVIVPPVTPPV
+1396 TVIVPPVTPPE
-1407 DPDTPDGPVED
+1407 TPVED
-1418 ETPDKVVTPETP
+1418 ETPDEVVTPETP
-1430 ELPAVQDATPDD
+1430 ELPPVQDATPDD

>member
-1 MTNKKL
+1 MLWK
-7 KLAAMSV
+7 
-14 ALTACVAAQ
+14 
-23 PMAAHAVEGPDS
+23 
-35 VEDNAAPQAEP
+35 APTLPRITLPRRPNPPLWKVRPQKARSRAKRASRRSLP
-46 APVEGKTA
+46 
-54 EGEVEG
+54 
-60 KEGKEGK
+60 
-67 QEEFV
+67 
-72 PPVNEEAKK
+72 PPVNEEAKSEE
-81 DDQAPAFGPG
+81 QAPAFGPG
-91 TKTDDII
+91 TKTDDIT
-98 IDYKPAEKPEEPGKS
+98 IDYKPAEKPEQPGKS
-113 GEDGETDGSDGSG
+113 GEDGEADGSEGSG

-156 GKIGE
+156 GKIGT

-195 GNPTITTPT
+195 GNTTITTPT
-204 ETTGTQTTTTTGT
+204 ETTGTETTTTTGT
-217 GKADSKTTIPDTEKG
+217 GKADSSTTITDTKKG
-232 DKIDLNKELKN
+232 EEIDLDDELGKDVRPDWKTDKDAKLGGYTVDKVEPA
-243 KDGKVE
+243 KDG
-249 EPTWETKVEDKLGDY
+249 
-264 TVKEVKDTEGD
+264 
-275 PNSKTLTL
+275 NSKTLTL
-283 KKTSDSETKEMSAE
+283 KKTSEPETKEMSAE

-302 LDVPKDGV
+302 LDVPEDGV
-310 EKTTD
+310 EKKTD

-344 KITDNTVET
+344 KITGNTVET
-353 TTETTLVLKVEK
+353 TTETTLKLKVEK
-365 GTVDVDNKN
+365 GTVDVDEKD
-374 LNTEIKLPSITA
+374 LTTEIELPSITA

-405 KMLDDKNYN
+405 EMLKDEYYN
-414 KDTGEYVYTETVD
+414 NDTGEYVYTETD
-427 GKEYTYKVKKTE
+427 ANGKEYTYKVKKTE
-439 NTKPLTP
+439 DTKPLTNK
-446 AQLADRLG
+446 QLADRLG
-454 DDFTADDNG
+454 EGFTGDDNG
-463 VYYKGEKLNF
+463 VYYKGEKLNL

-481 TLSYTVAV
+481 TLSYTVEV
-489 TEVTKNEGQVEGGQE
+489 TEVTKTPGQVEGGQE

-572 GATVSAPQPGTPDSS
+572 GATVSAPQPGSSDPS

-626 GGGELPSLD
+626 GSGKLPSLD

-679 LSDAEKEE
+679 LSDTEKEE
-687 IAWKA
+687 IAWAELLNQHPEYKNKDELKA
-692 LQNKTGKDK
+692 
-701 ATLLQEG
+701 AG
-708 YSIDIGSMDFSG
+708 YNINISSMDFSG

-727 IGTLSESTKT
+727 IDTLSESTKT

-751 KNWSINEKAG
+751 KNWSIDENAG
-761 TITVDGE
+761 TITVDGNI
-768 TYDKVTKTAD
+768 YRNVTKTDD

-801 APLTPDEIQ
+801 APLTPEEIQ

-838 DETITVDYST
+838 NETITVDYST

-868 IKDNKDLEEAYDAL
+868 IKDNKDLEKAYDEL
-882 WKQIQEIRS
+882 WKQIQEIQS
-891 KLQPGEE
+891 KLLPGEE

-972 FKYFSKAPDGS
+972 FKSFSKAPDGS

-991 TWLLGGYY
+991 TWLWYGYY
-999 YYTDANGQEVRVDS
+999 YYTDANGQEVRVDN
-1013 NTVHYEEQ
+1013 NTVHSEEQ

-1035 LDLLPNEDGKVDQT
+1035 LDLLPDEDGKVDQT
-1049 DCVLVSKGL
+1049 DCVLVSKNL
-1058 KLEWNYDAGKLVNGK
+1058 KLEWNYDAGNLVNGK
-1073 DNQTVGLDSK
+1073 GNQPVGLDSK

-1090 GEGSGHYEYDRGDSN
+1090 GKGDGHYEYDRGNSN
-1105 NNPDKSAY
+1105 NCPDKSAY

-1124 IKENGNI
+1124 IKENGSI
-1131 KLYQGGFNGRYWVSA
+1131 KLYQGQRGDYWTPGISA
-1146 EDQAINAYLEATGS
+1146 EDEAINAYLKATGS
-1160 SKTYRDLTT
+1160 NKTAASLTK

-1174 IVGTYVVKIGTTD
+1174 IVGTYVVQIGTTG
-1187 TNSTGESGYQVYLKT
+1187 TNSTGESGYQVYLKS

-1210 MSRDANTCIN
+1210 MTRDANTCIN
-1220 STYKRQN
+1220 STYKRQD
-1227 GTWDYV
+1227 GTWGYV
-1233 GGYDLMISKLTQVS
+1233 GGYDLMISELTQVS

-1275 NRLLELNKQ
+1275 KRLLELNKQ
-1284 TTTHKTGES
+1284 TTTTHKTGEG
-1293 ATAYGENTSGGFNG
+1293 ATAYGENTSGDFDGT
-1307 AYTQDKS
+1307 YTQKKS

-1328 TFTEVLKKFFTGSGS
+1328 TFTEVLKKIFSGSGS
-1343 KEHDEGKVSYTYRT
+1343 KEHDEGSVSYTHRT
-1357 TDKVDATPVSKETV
+1357 TDKVNTTPVSKETV

-1378 DYNYTSI
+1378 GYNYTSI

-1396 TVIVPPVTPPV
+1396 TVIVPPVTPPE
-1407 DPDTPDGPVED
+1407 TPVED
-1418 ETPDKVVTPETP
+1418 ETPDEVVTPETP
-1430 ELPAVQDATPDD
+1430 KLPPVQDATPD
-1442 AAPETPVL
+1442 APVL

>member
-1 MTNKKL
+1 MLWKAPTL
-7 KLAAMSV
+7 SRI
-14 ALTACVAAQ
+14 
-23 PMAAHAVEGPDS
+23 
-35 VEDNAAPQAEP
+35 AAPQAEP

-60 KEGKEGK
+60 EAEK

-72 PPVNEEAKK
+72 PPVNKEAKEEE
-81 DDQAPAFGPG
+81 QAPAFGPG

-98 IDYKPAEKPEEPGKS
+98 IDYKPAEKPDETDKS
-113 GEDGETDGSDGSG
+113 GEDGEADGSEGSG

-143 IDNSKKDEATGKD
+143 IDNNKKDEATGKD
-156 GKIGE
+156 GKIGK

-195 GNPTITTPT
+195 GNTTITTPT
-204 ETTGTQTTTTTGT
+204 ETTGTETTTTTGT
-217 GKADSKTTIPDTEKG
+217 GKADSSTTITDTKKGEEINLDDELGKDVRPDWKT
-232 DKIDLNKELKN
+232 DKDAKLGGYTVDKVEPA
-243 KDGKVE
+243 KDG
-249 EPTWETKVEDKLGDY
+249 
-264 TVKEVKDTEGD
+264 
-275 PNSKTLTL
+275 NSKTLTL
-283 KKTSDSETKEMSAE
+283 KKTSPTEEKEMAAE
-297 DVAKL
+297 DIAKL
-302 LDVPKDGV
+302 LDVPEGGV
-310 EKTTD
+310 EKKEEL
-315 DEGKTTY
+315 DEEGNPKTTY
-322 ILKKEETSTDEN
+322 TLKKEEISTDEN

-344 KITDNTVET
+344 KITGNTVET
-353 TTETTLVLKVEK
+353 TTETTLKLKVEK
-365 GTVDVDNKN
+365 GTETKKDQD
-374 LNTEIKLPSITA
+374 LSTEAELPDSITV
-386 KNTDETKTD
+386 KNGKSELKVSKDILEKALDNGGTYTDT
-395 VIEISSEKLG
+395 
-405 KMLDDKNYN
+405 DKNI
-414 KDTGEYVYTETVD
+414 TYTVTK
-427 GKEYTYKVKKTE
+427 KEE
-439 NTKPLTP
+439 SSTKLSNE
-446 AQLADRLG
+446 QLAKRLG
-454 DDFTADDNG
+454 DGFTYNAADDSIS
-463 VYYKGEKLNF
+463 YKGEKLTISQN
-473 DQMEAVRK
+473 DVYRK
-481 TLSYTVAV
+481 LLSYDVTV
-489 TEVTKNEGQVEGGQE
+489 TETIKNEGQVEGGQA
-504 SIKSAE
+504 SIDKANND
-510 ETAKLEAIKAAL
+510 AKLEAIKAAL

-604 AYVTGSNTWTESGSL
+604 AYVPGSNTWTESGSL

-626 GGGELPSLD
+626 GSGELPSLE
-635 GWTIASKD
+635 GWTFDGID
-643 PEKGTT
+643 TEKGTT

-679 LSDAEKEE
+679 LSDAEKAD
-687 IAWKA
+687 IAWAELLKQHPEYKNEDELKA
-692 LQNKTGKDK
+692 
-701 ATLLQEG
+701 AG
-708 YSIDIGSMDFSG
+708 YNIDIGSMDFSG

-727 IGTLSESTKT
+727 IDTLSESTKT

-751 KNWSINEKAG
+751 KNWSIDENAG
-761 TITVDGE
+761 TITVDGNI
-768 TYDKVTKTAD
+768 YRNVTKTDD

-801 APLTPDEIQ
+801 APLTPEEIQ

-838 DETITVDYST
+838 NETITVDYST

-868 IKDNKDLEEAYDAL
+868 IKDNKDLEKAYDEL
-882 WKQIQEIRS
+882 WKQIQEIQS
-891 KLQPGEE
+891 KLLPGEE

-972 FKYFSKAPDGS
+972 FKSFSKAPDGS

-991 TWLLGGYY
+991 TWLWYGYY
-999 YYTDANGQEVRVDS
+999 YYTDANGQEVRVDN

-1035 LDLLPNEDGKVDQT
+1035 LDLLPDEDGKVDQT
-1049 DCVLVSKGL
+1049 DCVLVSKNL
-1058 KLEWNYDAGKLVNGK
+1058 KLEWNYDAGNLVNGK
-1073 DNQTVGLDSK
+1073 GNQPVGLDSK

-1090 GEGSGHYEYDRGDSN
+1090 GKGDGHYEYDRGNSN
-1105 NNPDKSAY
+1105 NCPDKSAY

-1124 IKENGNI
+1124 IKENGSI
-1131 KLYQGGFNGRYWVSA
+1131 KLYQGQRGDYWTPGISA
-1146 EDQAINAYLEATGS
+1146 EDEAINAYLKATGS
-1160 SKTYRDLTT
+1160 NKTAASLTK

-1174 IVGTYVVKIGTTD
+1174 IVGTYVVQIGTTG
-1187 TNSTGESGYQVYLKT
+1187 TNSTGESGYQVYLKS

-1220 STYKRQN
+1220 STYKRQD
-1227 GTWDYV
+1227 GTWGYV
-1233 GGYDLMISKLTQVS
+1233 GGYDLMISELTQVR

-1275 NRLLELNKQ
+1275 KRLLELNKQ
-1284 TTTHKTGES
+1284 TTTTHKTGEG
-1293 ATAYGENTSGGFNG
+1293 ATAYGENTSGGFDG
-1307 AYTQDKS
+1307 TYTQKKS

-1328 TFTEVLKKFFTGSGS
+1328 TFTEVLKKIFSGSGS
-1343 KEHDEGKVSYTYRT
+1343 KEHDEGKVSYTHRT
-1357 TDKVDATPVSKETV
+1357 TDKVNTTPVSKETV

-1378 DYNYTSI
+1378 GYNYTSI

-1396 TVIVPPVTPPV
+1396 TVIVPPV

-1418 ETPDKVVTPETP
+1418 ETPDEVVTPETP
-1430 ELPAVQDATPDD
+1430 ELPPVQDATPD
-1442 AAPETPVL
+1442 APVL

>member
-46 APVEGKTA
+46 APVEGETA

-60 KEGKEGK
+60 EEEK

-72 PPVNEEAKK
+72 PPVNEEAKSEE
-81 DDQAPAFGPG
+81 QAPAFGPG
-91 TKTDDII
+91 TKTDDIT
-98 IDYKPAEKPEEPGKS
+98 IDYKPSEKPEEPGES
-113 GEDGETDGSDGSG
+113 GKDGETDGSEGSG

-143 IDNSKKDEATGKD
+143 IDNSKKDEATGED

-195 GNPTITTPT
+195 GNTTITTPT
-204 ETTGTQTTTTTGT
+204 ETTGTETTTTTGT
-217 GKADSKTTIPDTEKG
+217 GKADSSTTITDTKKG
-232 DKIDLNKELKN
+232 EEINLDDELGKDVRPGWGTDKD
-243 KDGKVE
+243 
-249 EPTWETKVEDKLGDY
+249 DKLGGY
-264 TVKEVKDTEGD
+264 TVDKVEPAEDG
-275 PNSKTLTL
+275 NSKELTL
-283 KKTSDSETKEMSAE
+283 KKTSPTEEKEMAAE
-297 DVAKL
+297 DIAKL
-302 LDVPKDGV
+302 LDVPEGGV
-310 EKTTD
+310 EKKTD
-315 DEGKTTY
+315 DEGNTTY
-322 ILKKEETSTDEN
+322 TLKKEETSTDEN
-334 GNTVTRVTYY
+334 GNTVTRTTYY
-344 KITDNTVET
+344 EITGTSVKT
-353 TTETTLVLKVEK
+353 RTETTLKLKVEK
-365 GTVDVDNKN
+365 GTVDVDDKD
-374 LNTEIKLPSITA
+374 LTTKVELPSITA

-405 KMLDDKNYN
+405 EMLKDEYYN
-414 KDTGEYVYTETVD
+414 NVTGEYVYTENVD

-439 NTKPLTP
+439 NTKPLTN
-446 AQLADRLG
+446 AQLSERLG
-454 DDFTADDNG
+454 EGFTADDNG
-463 VYYKGEKLNF
+463 VYYKGEKLNL

-481 TLSYTVAV
+481 TLSYTVEV
-489 TEVTKNEGQVEGGQE
+489 TEVTKTPGQVEGGQE

-572 GATVSAPQPGTPDSS
+572 GATVSAPQPGSSDPS

-626 GGGELPSLD
+626 GSGELPSLD

-679 LSDAEKEE
+679 LTDTEKEE
-687 IAWKA
+687 IAWKE

-727 IGTLSESTKT
+727 IDELSESTKT

-751 KNWSINEKAG
+751 KNWSIDENAG
-761 TITVDGE
+761 TITVDGNI
-768 TYDKVTKTAD
+768 YRNVTKTDD

-796 TKQAG
+796 TKKAG
-801 APLTPDEIQ
+801 APLTPEEIQ

-854 VRKDVHTSSSVTDI
+854 VRKDVHTSSSVTGI
-868 IKDNKDLEEAYDAL
+868 IKDDKDLEKAYDEL
-882 WKQIQEIRS
+882 WKQIQEIQS

-898 LWIGKTKIDSTTKK
+898 LRIGETKIDSTTKK

-924 PENMSKDE
+924 PDDMSKDE
-932 LIKALQEQERIAKN
+932 LIKALQEQERIAKE
-946 STYVANKG
+946 TDYVANEG
-954 SDYEETKKNYYSG
+954 SKYEETKKNYYSG
-967 EKTDE
+967 ETE
-972 FKYFSKAPDGS
+972 TKYYYQPWGGS
-983 KIEVYWKS
+983 KIEV
-991 TWLLGGYY
+991 TPAGQPGRY
-999 YYTDANGQEVRVDS
+999 YYTNDKGEKEYVFWWDVERQDTRN
-1013 NTVHYEEQ
+1013 
-1021 RDDIGHLD
+1021 DIGHLD

-1035 LDLLPNEDGKVDQT
+1035 LDLLPDEDGKVNQT
-1049 DCVLVSKGL
+1049 DCVLVSKNL

-1090 GEGSGHYEYDRGDSN
+1090 GKGSGHYEYDRGDPN
-1105 NNPDKSAY
+1105 KNPDKSAY

-1124 IKENGNI
+1124 IKENGSI
-1131 KLYQGGFNGRYWVSA
+1131 KLYQGGYDGWYWVSA

-1160 SKTYRDLTT
+1160 SKTAASLTK

-1174 IVGTYVVKIGTTD
+1174 IVGTYVVQIGTTG
-1187 TNSTGESGYQVYLKT
+1187 TNSTGESGYQVYLKS

-1210 MSRDANTCIN
+1210 MTRDANTCIN
-1220 STYKRQN
+1220 STYKRQD
-1227 GTWDYV
+1227 GTWGYV
-1233 GGYDLMISKLTQVS
+1233 GGYDLMISELTQVR

-1275 NRLLELNKQ
+1275 KRLLELNKQ
-1284 TTTHKTGES
+1284 TTTTHKTGEG
-1293 ATAYGENTSGGFNG
+1293 ATAYGENTSGDFDGT
-1307 AYTQDKS
+1307 YTQKKS
-1314 ETVEGS
+1314 ETVEAS
-1320 GTGKGHYT
+1320 GTGSGHYT
-1328 TFTEVLKKFFTGSGS
+1328 TFTEVLKKIFSGSGS
-1343 KEHDEGKVSYTYRT
+1343 KEHDEGSVSYTHRT
-1357 TDKVDATPVSKETV
+1357 TDKVNTTPVSKETV

-1378 DYNYTSI
+1378 GYNYTSI
-1385 ETRTVTVNGEE
+1385 ETRKVTVNGEE

-1418 ETPDKVVTPETP
+1418 ETPDEVVTPETP
-1430 ELPAVQDATPDD
+1430 ELPPVQDATPD
-1442 AAPETPVL
+1442 APVL

>member
-35 VEDNAAPQAEP
+35 VEDNAVPQAEP

-60 KEGKEGK
+60 EEEK

-72 PPVNEEAKK
+72 PPENDEAKK

-91 TKTDDII
+91 TKTDDIT
-98 IDYKPAEKPEEPGKS
+98 IDYKPAEKPEEP
-113 GEDGETDGSDGSG
+113 G

-195 GNPTITTPT
+195 GNTTITTPT
-204 ETTGTQTTTTTGT
+204 ETTGTETTTTTGT
-217 GKADSKTTIPDTEKG
+217 GKADSSTTITDTKKGEEINLDDELGKDVRPDWKT
-232 DKIDLNKELKN
+232 DKDAKLGGYTVDKVEPA
-243 KDGKVE
+243 KDG
-249 EPTWETKVEDKLGDY
+249 
-264 TVKEVKDTEGD
+264 
-275 PNSKTLTL
+275 NSKTLTL
-283 KKTSDSETKEMSAE
+283 KKTSEPETKEMSAE

-302 LDVPKDGV
+302 LDVPEDGV
-310 EKTTD
+310 EKKTD
-315 DEGKTTY
+315 DEGNTTY

-344 KITDNTVET
+344 KITGNTVET

-365 GTVDVDNKN
+365 GTVDVDEKD
-374 LNTEIKLPSITA
+374 LTTEIELPSITA

-405 KMLDDKNYN
+405 EMLKDEYYN
-414 KDTGEYVYTETVD
+414 NDTGEYVYTETD
-427 GKEYTYKVKKTE
+427 ANGKEYTYKVKKTE
-439 NTKPLTP
+439 DTKQLTNE
-446 AQLADRLG
+446 QLANRLG
-454 DDFTADDNG
+454 EGFTADANG

-481 TLSYTVAV
+481 TLSYTVEV
-489 TEVTKNEGQVEGGQE
+489 TEVTKTPGQVEGGQE

-522 TDAAKKTG
+522 TDAARNAG
-530 INVDSEDFK
+530 INVETDDFK

-572 GATVSAPQPGTPDSS
+572 GATVSAPQPGSSDPS

-604 AYVTGSNTWTESGSL
+604 AYVNGPNTWTESGSL

-626 GGGELPSLD
+626 GSGKLPSLD
-635 GWTIASKD
+635 GWTVDTND

-649 TYKKEETVTSPDGTS
+649 IYKKEDTVTLPDGTI

-679 LSDAEKEE
+679 LSDTEKEE
-687 IAWKA
+687 IAWAELLNQHPEYKSKDELKA
-692 LQNKTGKDK
+692 
-701 ATLLQEG
+701 AG
-708 YSIDIGSMDFSG
+708 YNINISSMDFSG

-727 IGTLSESTKT
+727 INELSESTKT
-737 DTKDLNDKLVIPGG
+737 DAKDLHDKLVIPGG
-751 KNWSINEKAG
+751 KNWSIDEKAG
-761 TITVDGE
+761 TITVDGK
-768 TYDKVTKTAD
+768 TYDKVTKTND

-801 APLTPDEIQ
+801 APLTPEEIQ
-810 TALAGQYSVSADSI
+810 TALAGQYSVPADSI

-868 IKDNKDLEEAYDAL
+868 IKDNKDLEKAYDEL
-882 WKQIQEIRS
+882 WKQIQEIQS
-891 KLQPGEE
+891 KLLPGEE
-898 LWIGKTKIDSTTKK
+898 LWIGNLEVTDKTEKT
-912 EDIIKYFTKAIS
+912 DIIKYFTTAIS

-932 LIKALQEQERIAKN
+932 LIKALQEQERIAKS

-972 FKYFSKAPDGS
+972 FKSFSKAPDGS
-983 KIEVYWKS
+983 KIEVYWKW
-991 TWLLGGYY
+991 TRWGGYY
-999 YYTDANGQEVRVDS
+999 YYTDANGQEVRVHS

-1035 LDLLPNEDGKVDQT
+1035 LDLLPDKDGKVDQT
-1049 DCVLVSKGL
+1049 DCVLVSKN
-1058 KLEWNYDAGKLVNGK
+1058 LEWNYDAGNLVNGK
-1073 DNQTVGLDSK
+1073 GNQPVGLDSK

-1090 GEGSGHYEYDRGDSN
+1090 GKGDGHYEYDRGDSN

-1124 IKENGNI
+1124 IKDKDGSI
-1131 KLYQGGFNGRYWVSA
+1131 KLYQGQRGDYWTPGISA

-1160 SKTYRDLTT
+1160 NKTAKDLSP
-1169 KERDA
+1169 KERNA
-1174 IVGTYVVKIGTTD
+1174 IVGTYVVKIGTTG

-1210 MSRDANTCIN
+1210 MTRDANTCIN
-1220 STYKRQN
+1220 STYKRQD
-1227 GTWDYV
+1227 GTWGYV

-1284 TTTHKTGES
+1284 TTTHKTSER
-1293 ATAYGENTSGGFNG
+1293 ATAYGENTSGGFDG
-1307 AYTQDKS
+1307 AYTQNKS
-1314 ETVEGS
+1314 ETVTGS

-1328 TFTEVLKKFFTGSGS
+1328 TFTEVLKKLFSGKGETSYDTGSI
-1343 KEHDEGKVSYTYRT
+1343 SYTYRT
-1357 TDKVDATPVSKETV
+1357 TDKVDTTPVSKETV

-1385 ETRTVTVNGEE
+1385 ETRTVTVDGEE
-1396 TVIVPPVTPPV
+1396 TVIVPPV

-1418 ETPDKVVTPETP
+1418 ETPDEVVTPETP
-1430 ELPAVQDATPDD
+1430 ELPPVQDATPDD

>member
-60 KEGKEGK
+60 EEEK

-72 PPVNEEAKK
+72 PPVNDEAKK

-113 GEDGETDGSDGSG
+113 GEDGETDSSEGSG

-217 GKADSKTTIPDTEKG
+217 GKADSSTTIITDTKKG
-232 DKIDLNKELKN
+232 EEIDLNKELKN
-243 KDGKVE
+243 KDGKVMK
-249 EPTWETKVEDKLGDY
+249 PTWETKAEDKLGDY
-264 TVKEVKDTEGD
+264 TVKEVKATEGD

-283 KKTSDSETKEMSAE
+283 KKTSDPETKEMSAE

-310 EKTTD
+310 EKKTD

-365 GTVDVDNKN
+365 GTVDVDDKD
-374 LNTEIKLPSITA
+374 LTTEIELPSITA

-405 KMLDDKNYN
+405 EMLKDEYYN
-414 KDTGEYVYTETVD
+414 NDTGEYVYTETD
-427 GKEYTYKVKKTE
+427 ANGKEYTYKVKKTE
-439 NTKPLTP
+439 DTKQLTNK
-446 AQLADRLG
+446 QLADRLG
-454 DDFTADDNG
+454 EGFTGDANG

-481 TLSYTVAV
+481 TLSYTVEV
-489 TEVTKNEGQVEGGQE
+489 TEVTKTPGQVEGGQE

-522 TDAAKKTG
+522 TDAARNAG
-530 INVDSEDFK
+530 INVETDDFK

-567 TLRYD
+567 TLRYN

-626 GGGELPSLD
+626 GSGELPSLD

-649 TYKKEETVTSPDGTS
+649 TYKKEDTVTSPDGTS

-679 LSDAEKEE
+679 LSDTEKEE
-687 IAWKA
+687 IAWAELLNQHPEYKNKDELKA
-692 LQNKTGKDK
+692 
-701 ATLLQEG
+701 AG
-708 YSIDIGSMDFSG
+708 YNINISSMDFSG

-727 IGTLSESTKT
+727 IDELSESTKT
-737 DTKDLNDKLVIPGG
+737 DAKDLNDKLVIPGG
-751 KNWSINEKAG
+751 KNWSIDEKAG
-761 TITVDGE
+761 TITVDGK
-768 TYDKVTKTAD
+768 TYDKVTKTND

-801 APLTPDEIQ
+801 APLTPEEIQ

-868 IKDNKDLEEAYDAL
+868 IKDNKDLEKAYDEL
-882 WKQIQEIRS
+882 WKQIQEIQS
-891 KLQPGEE
+891 KLLPGEE
-898 LWIGKTKIDSTTKK
+898 LWIGNLEVTDKTEKT
-912 EDIIKYFTKAIS
+912 DIIKYFTTAIS

-972 FKYFSKAPDGS
+972 FKSFSKAPDGS

-991 TWLLGGYY
+991 TWWGGYY
-999 YYTDANGQEVRVDS
+999 YYTDANGQEVRVHS

-1035 LDLLPNEDGKVDQT
+1035 LDLLPDKDDKVDQT
-1049 DCVLVSKGL
+1049 DCVLVSKN
-1058 KLEWNYDAGKLVNGK
+1058 LEWNYDAGNLVNGK
-1073 DNQTVGLDSK
+1073 GNQPVGLDSK

-1090 GEGSGHYEYDRGDSN
+1090 GEGDGHYEYDRGTPN
-1105 NNPDKSAY
+1105 NCPDKSAY

-1124 IKENGNI
+1124 IKENGSI
-1131 KLYQGGFNGRYWVSA
+1131 KLYQGQRGDYWTPGISA
-1146 EDQAINAYLEATGS
+1146 EDQAINAYLKATGS
-1160 SKTYRDLTT
+1160 SKTAASLTK

-1210 MSRDANTCIN
+1210 MTRDANTCIN
-1220 STYKRQN
+1220 STYKRQD
-1227 GTWDYV
+1227 GTWGYV

-1284 TTTHKTGES
+1284 TTTHKTSES
-1293 ATAYGENTSGGFNG
+1293 ATAYGENTSGGFDG
-1307 AYTQDKS
+1307 AYTQNKS
-1314 ETVEGS
+1314 ETVTGS

-1328 TFTEVLKKFFTGSGS
+1328 TFTEVLKKLFSGKGETSYDTGS
-1343 KEHDEGKVSYTYRT
+1343 VSYSYRT
-1357 TDKVDATPVSKETV
+1357 PDEVITSAVSKTTK

-1396 TVIVPPVTPPV
+1396 TVIVPPVTPPE
-1407 DPDTPDGPVED
+1407 TPVED
-1418 ETPDKVVTPETP
+1418 ETPDEVVTPETP
-1430 ELPAVQDATPDD
+1430 ELPPVQDAAPDD

>member
-35 VEDNAAPQAEP
+35 AEDNAAPQAEP
-46 APVEGKTA
+46 VAESSTPAPVAE
-54 EGEVEG
+54 EGE
-60 KEGKEGK
+60 K
-67 QEEFV
+67 QEKVGEQEDFT
-72 PPVNEEAKK
+72 PPSVNEEAKK

-113 GEDGETDGSDGSG
+113 GEDGEADGSEGSG

-184 KGDPVVGKDED
+184 KGESVVGKDED
-195 GNPTITTPT
+195 GNTTITTPT

-217 GKADSKTTIPDTEKG
+217 GEAKSETTITDTKKGEEINLDDELGKDVRPDWKT
-232 DKIDLNKELKN
+232 DKDAKLGGYTVDKVEPA
-243 KDGKVE
+243 KDG
-249 EPTWETKVEDKLGDY
+249 
-264 TVKEVKDTEGD
+264 
-275 PNSKTLTL
+275 NSKTLTL
-283 KKTSDSETKEMSAE
+283 KKTSEPETKEMSAE

-302 LDVPKDGV
+302 LDVPEDGV
-310 EKTTD
+310 EKKTD
-315 DEGKTTY
+315 DEGNTTY
-322 ILKKEETSTDEN
+322 TLKKEETSTDEN

-344 KITDNTVET
+344 EITGNSVKTR
-353 TTETTLVLKVEK
+353 TETTLVLKVEK
-365 GTVDVDNKN
+365 GTVDVDDKD
-374 LNTEIKLPSITA
+374 LTTKVELPSITA

-405 KMLDDKNYN
+405 EMLKDEYYN
-414 KDTGEYVYTETVD
+414 NDTGEYVYTETD
-427 GKEYTYKVKKTE
+427 ANGKEYTYKVKKTE
-439 NTKPLTP
+439 DTKQLTNK
-446 AQLADRLG
+446 QLADRLG
-454 DDFTADDNG
+454 DGFTADDNG
-463 VYYKGEKLNF
+463 VYYKGEKLNL

-481 TLSYTVAV
+481 TLSYTVEV
-489 TEVTKNEGQVEGGQE
+489 TEVTKTPGQVEGGQE

-572 GATVSAPQPGTPDSS
+572 GATVSAPQPGSSDPS

-597 DNVITGT
+597 DNTVTGT

-626 GGGELPSLD
+626 GSGELPSLE
-635 GWTIASKD
+635 GWTFDGID
-643 PEKGTT
+643 TEKGTT

-679 LSDAEKEE
+679 LTDTEKEE
-687 IAWKA
+687 IAWKE
-692 LQNKTGKDK
+692 LQNKTSKDK

-727 IGTLSESTKT
+727 IDTLSESTKT

-751 KNWSINEKAG
+751 KNWSIDEKAR
-761 TITVDGE
+761 TITVDGK
-768 TYDKVTKTAD
+768 TYDNVTKTND

-854 VRKDVHTSSSVTDI
+854 VRKDVHTSSSVTGI
-868 IKDNKDLEEAYDAL
+868 IKDDKDLEKAYDEL
-882 WKQIQEIRS
+882 WKQIQEIQS

-898 LWIGKTKIDSTTKK
+898 LRIGETKIDSTTKK

-924 PENMSKDE
+924 PDNMSKDE

-967 EKTDE
+967 EKTGE
-972 FKYFSKAPDGS
+972 FKYFSKVPDGS

-991 TWLLGGYY
+991 TWLWYGYY
-999 YYTDANGQEVRVDS
+999 YYTDANGQEVRVDN
-1013 NTVHYEEQ
+1013 NTVHSEEQ

-1035 LDLLPNEDGKVDQT
+1035 LDLLPDEDGKVDQT
-1049 DCVLVSKGL
+1049 DCVLVSKNL
-1058 KLEWNYDAGKLVNGK
+1058 KLEWNYDAGNLVNGK
-1073 DNQTVGLDSK
+1073 GNQTVGLDSK

-1090 GEGSGHYEYDRGDSN
+1090 GEGDGHYEYDRGNRN

-1124 IKENGNI
+1124 IKENGSI
-1131 KLYQGGFNGRYWVSA
+1131 KLYQGQRGDYWTPGISA
-1146 EDQAINAYLEATGS
+1146 EDEAINAYLKATGS
-1160 SKTYRDLTT
+1160 NKTAASLTK

-1174 IVGTYVVKIGTTD
+1174 IVGTYVVQIGTTG
-1187 TNSTGESGYQVYLKT
+1187 TNSTGESGYQVYLKS

-1210 MSRDANTCIN
+1210 MTRDANTCIN
-1220 STYKRQN
+1220 STYKRQD
-1227 GTWDYV
+1227 GTWGYV
-1233 GGYDLMISKLTQVS
+1233 GGYDLMISELTQVS

-1275 NRLLELNKQ
+1275 KRLLELNKQ
-1284 TTTHKTGES
+1284 TTTTHKTGEG
-1293 ATAYGENTSGGFNG
+1293 ATAYGENTSGDFDGT
-1307 AYTQDKS
+1307 YTQKKS

-1328 TFTEVLKKFFTGSGS
+1328 TFTEVLKKIFSGSGS
-1343 KEHDEGKVSYTYRT
+1343 KEHDEGSVSYTHRT
-1357 TDKVDATPVSKETV
+1357 TDKVNTTPVSKETV

-1378 DYNYTSI
+1378 GYNYTSI

-1396 TVIVPPVTPPV
+1396 TVIVPPVTPPE
-1407 DPDTPDGPVED
+1407 TPVED
-1418 ETPDKVVTPETP
+1418 ETPDEVVTPETP
-1430 ELPAVQDATPDD
+1430 KLPPVQDATPD
-1442 AAPETPVL
+1442 APVL

>member
-1 MTNKKL
+1 M
-7 KLAAMSV
+7 
-14 ALTACVAAQ
+14 
-23 PMAAHAVEGPDS
+23 
-35 VEDNAAPQAEP
+35 
-46 APVEGKTA
+46 
-54 EGEVEG
+54 
-60 KEGKEGK
+60 
-67 QEEFV
+67 
-72 PPVNEEAKK
+72 
-81 DDQAPAFGPG
+81 
-91 TKTDDII
+91 
-98 IDYKPAEKPEEPGKS
+98 
-113 GEDGETDGSDGSG
+113 
-126 ETDET
+126 
-131 ENPDGTYVKGDV
+131 KGDV

-161 ATKEETPDSSSS
+161 ATKEETPEGSSS

-195 GNPTITTPT
+195 GNTTITTPT
-204 ETTGTQTTTTTGT
+204 ETTGTETTTTTGT
-217 GKADSKTTIPDTEKG
+217 GKADSSTTITDTKKGEEINLDDELGKDVRPDWKT
-232 DKIDLNKELKN
+232 DKDA
-243 KDGKVE
+243 
-249 EPTWETKVEDKLGDY
+249 KLGGY
-264 TVKEVKDTEGD
+264 TVKEVEPSEDG
-275 PNSKTLTL
+275 NSKTLTL
-283 KKTSDSETKEMSAE
+283 KKTSEPETKKMSAE

-302 LDVPKDGV
+302 LDVPEDGV
-310 EKTTD
+310 EKKTD

-344 KITDNTVET
+344 KITGNTVET

-365 GTVDVDNKN
+365 GTETKKDQD
-374 LNTEIKLPSITA
+374 LSTEAELPDSITV
-386 KNTDETKTD
+386 KNGKSELKVSKDILEKALDNGGTYTDT
-395 VIEISSEKLG
+395 
-405 KMLDDKNYN
+405 DKNI
-414 KDTGEYVYTETVD
+414 TYTVTK
-427 GKEYTYKVKKTE
+427 KEE
-439 NTKPLTP
+439 SSTKLSNE
-446 AQLADRLG
+446 QLAKRLG
-454 DDFTADDNG
+454 DGFTYNAADDSIS
-463 VYYKGEKLNF
+463 YKGEKLTISQN
-473 DQMEAVRK
+473 DVYRK
-481 TLSYTVAV
+481 LLSYDVTV
-489 TEVTKNEGQVEGGQE
+489 TETIKNEGQVEGGQE
-504 SIKSAE
+504 SIESAK

-522 TDAAKKTG
+522 TDAARNAG
-530 INVDSEDFK
+530 INVETDDFK

-567 TLRYD
+567 TLRYN

-626 GGGELPSLD
+626 GSGELPSLD

-649 TYKKEETVTSPDGTS
+649 TYKKEDTVTSPDGTS

-679 LSDAEKEE
+679 LSDTEKEE
-687 IAWKA
+687 IAWAELLNQHPEYKNKDELKA
-692 LQNKTGKDK
+692 
-701 ATLLQEG
+701 AG
-708 YSIDIGSMDFSG
+708 YNINISSMDFSG
-720 IKRVEWT
+720 IKRVKWT
-727 IGTLSESTKT
+727 IDELSESTKT
-737 DTKDLNDKLVIPGG
+737 DAKDLNDKLVIPGG
-751 KNWSINEKAG
+751 KNWSIDEKAG
-761 TITVDGE
+761 TITVDGK
-768 TYDKVTKTAD
+768 TYDKVTKTND

-801 APLTPDEIQ
+801 APLTPEEIQ

-868 IKDNKDLEEAYDAL
+868 IKDDKDLEKAYDEL
-882 WKQIQEIRS
+882 WKQIQEIQS

-898 LWIGKTKIDSTTKK
+898 LWIGNLEVTDKTEKT
-912 EDIIKYFTKAIS
+912 DIIKYFTTAIS

-946 STYVANKG
+946 STYVANAG
-954 SDYEETKKNYYSG
+954 SKYEETKKNYYSG
-967 EKTDE
+967 ETE
-972 FKYFSKAPDGS
+972 SKYYYQPWGGS
-983 KIEVYWKS
+983 KIEVTPAGQPGW
-991 TWLLGGYY
+991 Y
-999 YYTDANGQEVRVDS
+999 YYTNDKDEKEYVPWWDVERQDTRN
-1013 NTVHYEEQ
+1013 
-1021 RDDIGHLD
+1021 DIGHLD

-1035 LDLLPNEDGKVDQT
+1035 LDLLPDKDGKVDQT
-1049 DCVLVSKGL
+1049 DCVLVSKDL
-1058 KLEWNYDAGKLVNGK
+1058 KLEWNYDAGNLVNGK
-1073 DNQTVGLDSK
+1073 GNQTVGLDSK

-1090 GEGSGHYEYDRGDSN
+1090 GKGNGHYEYDRGDPN

-1124 IKENGNI
+1124 IKDKDGSI
-1131 KLYQGGFNGRYWVSA
+1131 KLYQGQRGDYWTPGISA

-1160 SKTYRDLTT
+1160 NKTAASLTK

-1174 IVGTYVVKIGTTD
+1174 IVGTYVVKIGTTG

-1210 MSRDANTCIN
+1210 MTRDANTCIN
-1220 STYKRQN
+1220 STYKRQD
-1227 GTWDYV
+1227 GTWGYV

-1284 TTTHKTGES
+1284 TTTHKTSER
-1293 ATAYGENTSGGFNG
+1293 ATAYGENTSGGFDG
-1307 AYTQDKS
+1307 AYTQNKS
-1314 ETVEGS
+1314 ETVTGS

-1328 TFTEVLKKFFTGSGS
+1328 TFTEVLKKLFSGKGETSYDTGSI
-1343 KEHDEGKVSYTYRT
+1343 SYSYRT
-1357 TDKVDATPVSKETV
+1357 TEKVGTTALSKETV

-1385 ETRTVTVNGEE
+1385 ETRTVTVDGEE
-1396 TVIVPPVTPPV
+1396 TVIVPPVTPPE
-1407 DPDTPDGPVED
+1407 TPVED
-1418 ETPDKVVTPETP
+1418 ETPDEVVTPETP
-1430 ELPAVQDATPDD
+1430 ELPPVQDATPDD

>member
-1 MTNKKL
+1 M
-7 KLAAMSV
+7 
-14 ALTACVAAQ
+14 
-23 PMAAHAVEGPDS
+23 
-35 VEDNAAPQAEP
+35 
-46 APVEGKTA
+46 
-54 EGEVEG
+54 
-60 KEGKEGK
+60 
-67 QEEFV
+67 
-72 PPVNEEAKK
+72 NEEAKK

-113 GEDGETDGSDGSG
+113 GEDGEADGSEGSG

-195 GNPTITTPT
+195 GNTTITTPT
-204 ETTGTQTTTTTGT
+204 ETTGTETTTTTGT
-217 GKADSKTTIPDTEKG
+217 GKADSSTTITDTKKG
-232 DKIDLNKELKN
+232 EEIDLNKELGEVRPDWKTD
-243 KDGKVE
+243 KDA
-249 EPTWETKVEDKLGDY
+249 TLGDY
-264 TVKEVKDTEGD
+264 TVKEVEPSEDG
-275 PNSKTLTL
+275 NSKELTL
-283 KKTSDSETKEMSAE
+283 KKTSPTEEKEMAAE
-297 DVAKL
+297 DIAKL
-302 LDVPKDGV
+302 LDVPEGGV
-310 EKTTD
+310 EKKTD
-315 DEGKTTY
+315 DEGNTTY
-322 ILKKEETSTDEN
+322 TLKKEETSTDEN
-334 GNTVTRVTYY
+334 GNTVTRTTYY
-344 KITDNTVET
+344 EITGTSVKT
-353 TTETTLVLKVEK
+353 RTETTLKLKVEK
-365 GTVDVDNKN
+365 GTETKKDQD
-374 LNTEIKLPSITA
+374 LSTEAELPDSITV
-386 KNTDETKTD
+386 KNGKSELKVSKDILEKALDNGGTYTDT
-395 VIEISSEKLG
+395 
-405 KMLDDKNYN
+405 DKNI
-414 KDTGEYVYTETVD
+414 TYTVTK
-427 GKEYTYKVKKTE
+427 KEE
-439 NTKPLTP
+439 SSTKLSNE
-446 AQLADRLG
+446 QLAKRLG
-454 DDFTADDNG
+454 DGFTYNAADDSIS
-463 VYYKGEKLNF
+463 YKGEKLTISQN
-473 DQMEAVRK
+473 DVYRK
-481 TLSYTVAV
+481 LLSYDVTV
-489 TEVTKNEGQVEGGQE
+489 TETIKNEGQVEGGQA
-504 SIKSAE
+504 SIDKANND
-510 ETAKLEAIKAAL
+510 AKLEAIKAAL

-572 GATVSAPQPGTPDSS
+572 GATVSAPQPGSSDPS
-587 KDTETRKDVT
+587 KDTETREDIKDYTV
-597 DNVITGT
+597 TGT

-626 GGGELPSLD
+626 GSGELPSLE
-635 GWTIASKD
+635 GWTFDGID
-643 PEKGTT
+643 TEKGTT

-687 IAWKA
+687 IAWKE

-727 IGTLSESTKT
+727 IDTLSESTKT

-751 KNWSINEKAG
+751 KNWSIDENAG
-761 TITVDGE
+761 TITVDGNI
-768 TYDKVTKTAD
+768 YRNVTKTDD

-796 TKQAG
+796 TKKAG
-801 APLTPDEIQ
+801 APLTPEEIQ

-854 VRKDVHTSSSVTDI
+854 VRKDVHTSSSVTGI
-868 IKDNKDLEEAYDAL
+868 IKDNKDLEKAYDEL
-882 WKQIQEIRS
+882 WKQIQEIQS
-891 KLQPGEE
+891 KLLPGEE
-898 LWIGKTKIDSTTKK
+898 LWIGNLEVTDKTEKT
-912 EDIIKYFTKAIS
+912 DIIKYFTTAIS

-932 LIKALQEQERIAKN
+932 LIKALQEQERIAKS

-972 FKYFSKAPDGS
+972 FKSFSKAPDGS
-983 KIEVYWKS
+983 KIEVYWKW
-991 TWLLGGYY
+991 TRWGGYY
-999 YYTDANGQEVRVDS
+999 YYTDANGQEVRVHS

-1035 LDLLPNEDGKVDQT
+1035 LDLLPDKDGNVDQT
-1049 DCVLVSKGL
+1049 DCVLVSKN
-1058 KLEWNYDAGKLVNGK
+1058 LEWNYDAGNLVNGK
-1073 DNQTVGLDSK
+1073 GNQPVGLDSK

-1090 GEGSGHYEYDRGDSN
+1090 GKGNGHYEYDRGNPN
-1105 NNPDKSAY
+1105 NCPDKSAY

-1131 KLYQGGFNGRYWVSA
+1131 KLYQGGFDDYWYWVSA
-1146 EDQAINAYLEATGS
+1146 EDQAINAYLKATGS
-1160 SKTYRDLTT
+1160 NKTAASLTK

-1174 IVGTYVVKIGTTD
+1174 IVGTYVVKIGTTG

-1210 MSRDANTCIN
+1210 MTRDANTCIN
-1220 STYKRQN
+1220 STYKRQD
-1227 GTWDYV
+1227 GTWGYV

-1284 TTTHKTGES
+1284 TTTHKTSER
-1293 ATAYGENTSGGFNG
+1293 ATASGENTSGGFDG

-1314 ETVEGS
+1314 ETVTGS

-1328 TFTEVLKKFFTGSGS
+1328 TFTEVLKKLFTGSGS
-1343 KEHDEGKVSYTYRT
+1343 KEHDEGKVSYTHRT
-1357 TDKVDATPVSKETV
+1357 TDKVNTTPVSKETV

-1418 ETPDKVVTPETP
+1418 ETPDEVVTPETP
-1430 ELPAVQDATPDD
+1430 ELPPVQDATPND

-1479 GMLLTIAGAFA
+1479 GMLLTIAGAFT

>member
-23 PMAAHAVEGPDS
+23 PMAAHAVEGPDPA
-35 VEDNAAPQAEP
+35 EDNAAPQAEP
-46 APVEGKTA
+46 APVEGETA

-60 KEGKEGK
+60 EEGK
-67 QEEFV
+67 QEEFT
-72 PPVNEEAKK
+72 PPVNEEAKSEE
-81 DDQAPAFGPG
+81 QAPAFGPG
-91 TKTDDII
+91 TKTDDIT
-98 IDYKPAEKPEEPGKS
+98 IDYKPAEKPEQPGKS
-113 GEDGETDGSDGSG
+113 GEDGEADGSEGSG

-156 GKIGE
+156 GKIGT

-195 GNPTITTPT
+195 GNTTITTPT
-204 ETTGTQTTTTTGT
+204 ETTGTETTTTTGT
-217 GKADSKTTIPDTEKG
+217 GKADSSTTITDTKKG
-232 DKIDLNKELKN
+232 EEIDLDDELGKDVRPDWKTDKDAKLGGYTVDKVEPA
-243 KDGKVE
+243 KDG
-249 EPTWETKVEDKLGDY
+249 
-264 TVKEVKDTEGD
+264 
-275 PNSKTLTL
+275 NSKTLTL
-283 KKTSDSETKEMSAE
+283 KKTSEPETKEMSAE

-302 LDVPKDGV
+302 LDVPEDGV
-310 EKTTD
+310 EKKTD

-344 KITDNTVET
+344 KITGNTVET
-353 TTETTLVLKVEK
+353 TTETTLKLKVEK
-365 GTVDVDNKN
+365 GTVDVDEKD
-374 LNTEIKLPSITA
+374 LTTEIELPSITA

-405 KMLDDKNYN
+405 EMLKDEYYN
-414 KDTGEYVYTETVD
+414 NDTGEYVYTETD
-427 GKEYTYKVKKTE
+427 ANGKEYTYKVKKTE
-439 NTKPLTP
+439 DTKPLTNK
-446 AQLADRLG
+446 QLADRLG
-454 DDFTADDNG
+454 EGFTGDDNG
-463 VYYKGEKLNF
+463 VYYKGEKLNL

-481 TLSYTVAV
+481 TLSYTVEV
-489 TEVTKNEGQVEGGQE
+489 TEVTKTPGQVEGGQE

-572 GATVSAPQPGTPDSS
+572 GATVSAPQPGSSDPS

-626 GGGELPSLD
+626 GSGELPSFD

-679 LSDAEKEE
+679 LSDTEKEE
-687 IAWKA
+687 IAWAELLNQHPEYKNKDELKA
-692 LQNKTGKDK
+692 
-701 ATLLQEG
+701 AG
-708 YSIDIGSMDFSG
+708 YNINISSMDFSG

-727 IGTLSESTKT
+727 IDTLSESTKT

-751 KNWSINEKAG
+751 KNWSIDENAG
-761 TITVDGE
+761 TITVDGNI
-768 TYDKVTKTAD
+768 YRNVTKTDD

-801 APLTPDEIQ
+801 APLTPEEIQ

-838 DETITVDYST
+838 NETITVDYST

-868 IKDNKDLEEAYDAL
+868 IKDNKDLEKAYDEL
-882 WKQIQEIRS
+882 WKQIQEIQS
-891 KLQPGEE
+891 KLLPGEE

-972 FKYFSKAPDGS
+972 FKSFSKAPDGS

-991 TWLLGGYY
+991 TWLWYGYY
-999 YYTDANGQEVRVDS
+999 YYTDANGQEVRVDN
-1013 NTVHYEEQ
+1013 NTVHSEEQ

-1035 LDLLPNEDGKVDQT
+1035 LDLLPDEDGKVDQT
-1049 DCVLVSKGL
+1049 DCVLVSKNL
-1058 KLEWNYDAGKLVNGK
+1058 KLEWNYDAGNLVNGK
-1073 DNQTVGLDSK
+1073 GNQPVGLDSK

-1090 GEGSGHYEYDRGDSN
+1090 GKGDGHYEYDRGNSN
-1105 NNPDKSAY
+1105 NCPDKSAY

-1124 IKENGNI
+1124 IKENGSI
-1131 KLYQGGFNGRYWVSA
+1131 KLYQGQRGDYWTPGISA
-1146 EDQAINAYLEATGS
+1146 EDEAINAYLKATGS
-1160 SKTYRDLTT
+1160 NKTAASLTK

-1174 IVGTYVVKIGTTD
+1174 IVGTYVVQIGTTG
-1187 TNSTGESGYQVYLKT
+1187 TNSTGESGYQVYLKS

-1210 MSRDANTCIN
+1210 MTRDANTCIN
-1220 STYKRQN
+1220 STYKRQD
-1227 GTWDYV
+1227 GTWGYV
-1233 GGYDLMISKLTQVS
+1233 GGYDLMISELTQVS

-1275 NRLLELNKQ
+1275 KRLLELNKQ
-1284 TTTHKTGES
+1284 TTTTHKTGEG
-1293 ATAYGENTSGGFNG
+1293 ATAYGENTSGDFDGT
-1307 AYTQDKS
+1307 YTQKKS

-1328 TFTEVLKKFFTGSGS
+1328 TFTEVLKKIFSGSGS
-1343 KEHDEGKVSYTYRT
+1343 KEHDEGSVSYTHRT
-1357 TDKVDATPVSKETV
+1357 TDKVNTTPVSKETV

-1378 DYNYTSI
+1378 GYNYTSI

-1396 TVIVPPVTPPV
+1396 TVIVPPVTPPE
-1407 DPDTPDGPVED
+1407 TPVED
-1418 ETPDKVVTPETP
+1418 ETPDEVVTPETP
-1430 ELPAVQDATPDD
+1430 KLPPVQDATPD
-1442 AAPETPVL
+1442 APVL

>member
-60 KEGKEGK
+60 EEEK

-72 PPVNEEAKK
+72 PPVNDEAKK

-91 TKTDDII
+91 TKTDDVT
-98 IDYKPAEKPEEPGKS
+98 IDYKPAEKPEEP
-113 GEDGETDGSDGSG
+113 G

-184 KGDPVVGKDED
+184 KGESVVGKDED
-195 GNPTITTPT
+195 GNTTITTPT

-217 GKADSKTTIPDTEKG
+217 GEAKSETTITDTKKGEEINLDDELGKDVRPDWKT
-232 DKIDLNKELKN
+232 DKDAKLGGYTVDKVEPA
-243 KDGKVE
+243 KDG
-249 EPTWETKVEDKLGDY
+249 
-264 TVKEVKDTEGD
+264 
-275 PNSKTLTL
+275 NSKTLTL
-283 KKTSDSETKEMSAE
+283 KKTSEPETKEMSAE

-302 LDVPKDGV
+302 LDVPEGGV
-310 EKTTD
+310 EKKTD

-344 KITDNTVET
+344 KITGNKVET
-353 TTETTLVLKVEK
+353 RTETTLKLKVEK
-365 GTVDVDNKN
+365 GTVDVNNED
-374 LNTEIKLPSITA
+374 LTTEIELPSITA

-405 KMLDDKNYN
+405 EMLKDEYYN
-414 KDTGEYVYTETVD
+414 NDTGEYVYTETD
-427 GKEYTYKVKKTE
+427 ANGKEYTYKVKKTE
-439 NTKPLTP
+439 DTKQLTNE
-446 AQLADRLG
+446 QLAKRLG
-454 DDFTADDNG
+454 DGFTYNAADDSIS
-463 VYYKGEKLNF
+463 YKGEKLTISQN
-473 DQMEAVRK
+473 DVYRK
-481 TLSYTVAV
+481 LLSYDVTV
-489 TEVTKNEGQVEGGQE
+489 TETIKNEGQVEGGQA
-504 SIKSAE
+504 SIDKANND
-510 ETAKLEAIKAAL
+510 AKLEAIKAAL

-567 TLRYD
+567 TLCYD
-572 GATVSAPQPGTPDSS
+572 GATVSAPEPGSS
-587 KDTETRKDVT
+587 DPSKNTETRKDVT

-626 GGGELPSLD
+626 GSGELPSLD

-649 TYKKEETVTSPDGTS
+649 TYKKEDTVTSPDGTS

-679 LSDAEKEE
+679 LSDAEKAD
-687 IAWKA
+687 IAWAELLKQHPEYKNEDELKA
-692 LQNKTGKDK
+692 
-701 ATLLQEG
+701 AG
-708 YSIDIGSMDFSG
+708 YNINISSMDFSG

-727 IGTLSESTKT
+727 IDELSESTKT
-737 DTKDLNDKLVIPGG
+737 DAKDLNDKLVIPGG
-751 KNWSINEKAG
+751 KNWSIDEKAR
-761 TITVDGE
+761 TITVDGK
-768 TYDKVTKTAD
+768 TYDKVTKTND

-801 APLTPDEIQ
+801 APLTPEEIQ
-810 TALAGQYSVSADSI
+810 TALAGQYSVPADSI

-868 IKDNKDLEEAYDAL
+868 IKDNKDLEKAYDEL
-882 WKQIQEIRS
+882 WKQIQEIQS

-932 LIKALQEQERIAKN
+932 LIKALQEQERIAKS

-972 FKYFSKAPDGS
+972 FKSFSKAPDGS
-983 KIEVYWKS
+983 KIEVYWKW
-991 TWLLGGYY
+991 TLWGGYY
-999 YYTDANGQEVRVDS
+999 YYTDANGQEVRVHS

-1035 LDLLPNEDGKVDQT
+1035 LDLLPDKDDKVDQT
-1049 DCVLVSKGL
+1049 DCVLVSKNL
-1058 KLEWNYDAGKLVNGK
+1058 KLEWNYDAGNLVNGK
-1073 DNQTVGLDSK
+1073 GNQPVGLDSK

-1090 GEGSGHYEYDRGDSN
+1090 GEGDGHYEYDRGTPN
-1105 NNPDKSAY
+1105 NCPDKSAY

-1124 IKENGNI
+1124 IKENGSI
-1131 KLYQGGFNGRYWVSA
+1131 KLYQGGYDDWHWVSA
-1146 EDQAINAYLEATGS
+1146 EDQAINAYLKATGS
-1160 SKTYRDLTT
+1160 SKTAASLTK
-1169 KERDA
+1169 KERNA

-1210 MSRDANTCIN
+1210 MTRDANTCIN
-1220 STYKRQN
+1220 STYKRQD
-1227 GTWDYV
+1227 GTWGYV

-1284 TTTHKTGES
+1284 TTTHKTSES
-1293 ATAYGENTSGGFNG
+1293 ATASGENTSGGFNG

-1314 ETVEGS
+1314 ETVTGS

-1328 TFTEVLKKFFTGSGS
+1328 TFTEVLKKLFTGSGS

-1357 TDKVDATPVSKETV
+1357 TDKVNTTPVSKETV

-1385 ETRTVTVNGEE
+1385 ETRKVTVDGEE
-1396 TVIVPPVTPPV
+1396 TVIVPPV

-1418 ETPDKVVTPETP
+1418 ETPDEVVTPETP
-1430 ELPAVQDATPDD
+1430 ELPAVQDAAPD
-1442 AAPETPVL
+1442 EVVL
-1450 PSDAVL
+1450 PAEPEL
-1456 PAVQDALP
+1456 PAVQDATALP

-1479 GMLLTIAGAFA
+1479 GMLLMVVGAFT

>member
-1 MTNKKL
+1 M
-7 KLAAMSV
+7 
-14 ALTACVAAQ
+14 
-23 PMAAHAVEGPDS
+23 EGPDS

-60 KEGKEGK
+60 EEEK

-72 PPVNEEAKK
+72 PPENDEAKK

-98 IDYKPAEKPEEPGKS
+98 IDYKPAEKPDETGKS

-184 KGDPVVGKDED
+184 KGESVVGKDED
-195 GNPTITTPT
+195 GNTTITTPT
-204 ETTGTQTTTTTGT
+204 ETTGTQTTTTTGI
-217 GKADSKTTIPDTEKG
+217 GKADSSTTITDTKKGEEINLDDELGKDVRPDWKT
-232 DKIDLNKELKN
+232 DKDAKLGGYTVDKVEPA
-243 KDGKVE
+243 KDG
-249 EPTWETKVEDKLGDY
+249 
-264 TVKEVKDTEGD
+264 
-275 PNSKTLTL
+275 NSKTLTL
-283 KKTSDSETKEMSAE
+283 KKTSPTEEKEMAAE
-297 DVAKL
+297 DIAKL
-302 LDVPKDGV
+302 LDVPEGGV
-310 EKTTD
+310 EKKEEL
-315 DEGKTTY
+315 DEEGNPKTTY
-322 ILKKEETSTDEN
+322 TLKKEEISTDEN

-344 KITDNTVET
+344 KITGNTVET

-365 GTVDVDNKN
+365 GTVDVDDKD
-374 LNTEIKLPSITA
+374 LTTEIKLPSITA

-405 KMLDDKNYN
+405 EMLKDEYYN
-414 KDTGEYVYTETVD
+414 NVTGEYVYTETVD

-439 NTKPLTP
+439 DTNSLTND
-446 AQLADRLG
+446 QLANRLG
-454 DDFTADDNG
+454 DGFSVDADGD
-463 VYYKGEKLNF
+463 VCYKGEKLTF
-473 DQMEAVRK
+473 DQMKAVRK

-489 TEVTKNEGQVEGGQE
+489 TEITKNEGQVEGGE
-504 SIKSAE
+504 GSIKSAE

-522 TDAAKKTG
+522 TDAARNAG
-530 INVDSEDFK
+530 INVETDDFK

-572 GATVSAPQPGTPDSS
+572 GATVSAPQPGSS
-587 KDTETRKDVT
+587 DPRKDTETRKDVT

-626 GGGELPSLD
+626 GSGELPSLE
-635 GWTIASKD
+635 GWTFDGID
-643 PEKGTT
+643 TEKGTT
-649 TYKKEETVTSPDGTS
+649 IYKKEDTVTLSDGTI

-679 LSDAEKEE
+679 LSDTEKEE
-687 IAWKA
+687 IAWAELLNQHPEYKNKDELKA
-692 LQNKTGKDK
+692 
-701 ATLLQEG
+701 AG
-708 YSIDIGSMDFSG
+708 YNINISSMDFSG

-727 IGTLSESTKT
+727 IAELSESTKT
-737 DTKDLNDKLVIPGG
+737 DAKDLNDKLVIPGG
-751 KNWSINEKAG
+751 KNWSIDEKAR
-761 TITVDGE
+761 TITVDGK
-768 TYDKVTKTAD
+768 TYDKVTKTND

-801 APLTPDEIQ
+801 APLTPEEIQ
-810 TALAGQYSVSADSI
+810 TALAGQYSVPADSI

-868 IKDNKDLEEAYDAL
+868 IKDNKDLEKAYDEL
-882 WKQIQEIRS
+882 WKQIEAVRV
-891 KLQPGEE
+891 KLQPGES
-898 LWIGKTKIDSTTKK
+898 LWIGDLEVTDKTEKK
-912 EDIIKYFTKAIS
+912 DIIQYITKAIS
-924 PENMSKDE
+924 PDDMSKDE
-932 LIKALQEQERIAKN
+932 LIKALQEQERIAKS
-946 STYVANKG
+946 STYIANKG
-954 SDYEETKKNYYSG
+954 SDYEESKDNYYSG
-967 EKTDE
+967 ETE
-972 FKYFSKAPDGS
+972 TKYYYQPWGGS
-983 KIEVYWKS
+983 KIEVTPADQNGW
-991 TWLLGGYY
+991 YY
-999 YYTDANGQEVRVDS
+999 YYTNDKGQKEYVNWWDVERQDTR
-1013 NTVHYEEQ
+1013 N
-1021 RDDIGHLD
+1021 DIGHLD

-1035 LDLLPNEDGKVDQT
+1035 LDLLPDEDGKVDQT
-1049 DCVLVSKGL
+1049 DCVLVSKDL
-1058 KLEWNYDAGKLVNGK
+1058 KLEWNYDAGNLVNGK
-1073 DNQTVGLDSK
+1073 DNQPVGLDSK

-1090 GEGSGHYEYDRGDSN
+1090 GKGKGHYEYDRGDAN

-1131 KLYQGGFNGRYWVSA
+1131 KLYQGGYDGWHWVSA
-1146 EDQAINAYLEATGS
+1146 EDQAINAYLKATGS
-1160 SKTYRDLTT
+1160 NKTAANLSK

-1174 IVGTYVVKIGTTD
+1174 IVGTYVVRIGTTG
-1187 TNSTGESGYQVYLKT
+1187 TNSTGKSGYQVYLKT

-1220 STYKRQN
+1220 STYKRQD

-1233 GGYDLMISKLTQVS
+1233 GGYDLMISDLVQVS
-1247 EGKVVGQTESTIKTI
+1247 EGKVVGQTQSDIKTLW
-1262 TAPLSIR
+1262 APLAVR
-1269 SSQDFA
+1269 STQSLENKSLQLDAKHTSTPEVKTENLGSGCEEKGTFTYNVSYEHTDKYANHCSQGV
-1275 NRLLELNKQ
+1275 KG
-1284 TTTHKTGES
+1284 T
-1293 ATAYGENTSGGFNG
+1293 
-1307 AYTQDKS
+1307 
-1314 ETVEGS
+1314 
-1320 GTGKGHYT
+1320 GTGKYK
-1328 TFTEVLKKFFTGSGS
+1328 TFTQLLKEKFSGKGETSYDTGSI
-1343 KEHDEGKVSYTYRT
+1343 SYTYRT
-1357 TDKVDATPVSKETV
+1357 TENVDTTALSKETKNTTTAKVTYNFTTVARKNFTV
-1371 TTTDAHV
+1371 TTPADP
-1378 DYNYTSI
+1378 
-1385 ETRTVTVNGEE
+1385 EE
-1396 TVIVPPVTPPV
+1396 PTPPQEEEV
-1407 DPDTPDGPVED
+1407 
-1418 ETPDKVVTPETP
+1418 ETPDEVVTPETP
-1430 ELPAVQDATPDD
+1430 ELPPVQDATPDQVI
-1442 AAPETPVL
+1442 APANPEL
-1450 PSDAVL
+1450 P
-1456 PAVQDALP
+1456 PVQDATALP

>member
-1 MTNKKL
+1 M
-7 KLAAMSV
+7 
-14 ALTACVAAQ
+14 
-23 PMAAHAVEGPDS
+23 
-35 VEDNAAPQAEP
+35 
-46 APVEGKTA
+46 
-54 EGEVEG
+54 
-60 KEGKEGK
+60 
-67 QEEFV
+67 
-72 PPVNEEAKK
+72 NEEAKSEE
-81 DDQAPAFGPG
+81 QAPAFGPG
-91 TKTDDII
+91 TKTDDIT
-98 IDYKPAEKPEEPGKS
+98 IDYKPAAKPEAP
-113 GEDGETDGSDGSG
+113 G
-126 ETDET
+126 ETDEPET
-131 ENPDGTYVKGDV
+131 PGDTHLKGDV

-195 GNPTITTPT
+195 GNTTITTPT

-217 GKADSKTTIPDTEKG
+217 GKADSSTTITDTKKG
-232 DKIDLNKELKN
+232 EEINLDDELG
-243 KDGKVE
+243 KDVRPGWGTGK
-249 EPTWETKVEDKLGDY
+249 DAKLGDY
-264 TVKEVKDTEGD
+264 TVDKVEPAEDG
-275 PNSKTLTL
+275 NSKELTL
-283 KKTSDSETKEMSAE
+283 KKTSEPETKEMSAE

-302 LDVPKDGV
+302 LDVPEGGV
-310 EKTTD
+310 EKKTD
-315 DEGKTTY
+315 NEGNTTY
-322 ILKKEETSTDEN
+322 TLKKEETSTDEN

-344 KITDNTVET
+344 EITGNSVKTR
-353 TTETTLVLKVEK
+353 TETTLVLKVEK
-365 GTVDVDNKN
+365 GTVDVDEKD
-374 LNTEIKLPSITA
+374 LTTKVELPSITA

-405 KMLDDKNYN
+405 EMLKDEYYN
-414 KDTGEYVYTETVD
+414 NVTGEYVYTENVD
-427 GKEYTYKVKKTE
+427 GKEYTYKVKKME

-446 AQLADRLG
+446 AQLAERLG
-454 DDFTADDNG
+454 EGFTADDNG
-463 VYYKGEKLNF
+463 VYYKGEKLNL

-481 TLSYTVAV
+481 TLSYTVEV
-489 TEVTKNEGQVEGGQE
+489 TEVTKTPGQVEGGQE

-547 TGKGQLNLSYTDA
+547 TGKGQLNLSYTDV

-572 GATVSAPQPGTPDSS
+572 GATVSAPQPGSSDPS

-626 GGGELPSLD
+626 GSGELPSLD

-679 LSDAEKEE
+679 LSDTEKEE
-687 IAWKA
+687 IAWKE
-692 LQNKTGKDK
+692 LQNKTGRDK

-727 IGTLSESTKT
+727 IDTLSESTKT

-751 KNWSINEKAG
+751 KNWSIDENAG
-761 TITVDGE
+761 TITVDGNI
-768 TYDKVTKTAD
+768 YRNVTKTDD

-801 APLTPDEIQ
+801 APLTPEEIQ

-854 VRKDVHTSSSVTDI
+854 VRKDVHTSSSVTGI
-868 IKDNKDLEEAYDAL
+868 IKDDKDLEKAYDEL
-882 WKQIQEIRS
+882 WKQIQEIQS

-898 LWIGKTKIDSTTKK
+898 LRIGETKIDSTTKK

-924 PENMSKDE
+924 PDDMSKDE
-932 LIKALQEQERIAKN
+932 LIKALQEQERIAKS

-972 FKYFSKAPDGS
+972 FKYFSKAPDDS
-983 KIEVYWKS
+983 KIEVYWKW
-991 TWLLGGYY
+991 TWWGGYY

-1013 NTVHYEEQ
+1013 NTVHSEEQ

-1035 LDLLPNEDGKVDQT
+1035 LDLLPDEDGKVNQT
-1049 DCVLVSKGL
+1049 DCVLVSKNL

-1090 GEGSGHYEYDRGDSN
+1090 GEGSGHYEYDRGNRN

-1124 IKENGNI
+1124 IKENGSI
-1131 KLYQGGFNGRYWVSA
+1131 KLYQGGYDGWYWVSA

-1160 SKTYRDLTT
+1160 SKTAASLTK

-1174 IVGTYVVKIGTTD
+1174 IVGTYVVKIGTTG
-1187 TNSTGESGYQVYLKT
+1187 TNSTGESGYQVYLKS

-1220 STYKRQN
+1220 STYKRQD
-1227 GTWDYV
+1227 GTWGYV
-1233 GGYDLMISKLTQVS
+1233 GGYDLMISELTQVR

-1275 NRLLELNKQ
+1275 KRLLELNKQ
-1284 TTTHKTGES
+1284 TTTTHKTGEG
-1293 ATAYGENTSGGFNG
+1293 ATAFGDNTSGSFSGT
-1307 AYTQDKS
+1307 YTQKKG
-1314 ETVEGS
+1314 ETVEAS
-1320 GTGKGHYT
+1320 GTGSGHYT
-1328 TFTEVLKKFFTGSGS
+1328 TFTEVLKKIFSGSGS
-1343 KEHDEGKVSYTYRT
+1343 KEHDEGSVSYTHRT
-1357 TDKVDATPVSKETV
+1357 TDKVNTTPVSKETV

-1378 DYNYTSI
+1378 GYNYTSI

-1396 TVIVPPVTPPV
+1396 TVIVPPVTPPE
-1407 DPDTPDGPVED
+1407 TPVED
-1418 ETPDKVVTPETP
+1418 ETPDEVVTPETP
-1430 ELPAVQDATPDD
+1430 ELPPVQDATPD
-1442 AAPETPVL
+1442 APVL

-1464 QTGVNWMAALGMAFS
+1464 QTGVNWMVALGMAFS

>member
-1 MTNKKL
+1 M
-7 KLAAMSV
+7 
-14 ALTACVAAQ
+14 
-23 PMAAHAVEGPDS
+23 
-35 VEDNAAPQAEP
+35 
-46 APVEGKTA
+46 
-54 EGEVEG
+54 
-60 KEGKEGK
+60 
-67 QEEFV
+67 
-72 PPVNEEAKK
+72 NEEAKK

-113 GEDGETDGSDGSG
+113 GEDGEADGSEGSG

-195 GNPTITTPT
+195 GNTTITTPT
-204 ETTGTQTTTTTGT
+204 ETTGTETTTTTGT
-217 GKADSKTTIPDTEKG
+217 GKADSSTTITDTKKG
-232 DKIDLNKELKN
+232 EEIDLNKELGEVRPDWKTD
-243 KDGKVE
+243 KDA
-249 EPTWETKVEDKLGDY
+249 TLGDY
-264 TVKEVKDTEGD
+264 TVKEVEPSEDG
-275 PNSKTLTL
+275 NSKELTL
-283 KKTSDSETKEMSAE
+283 KKTSPTEEKEMAAE
-297 DVAKL
+297 DIAKL
-302 LDVPKDGV
+302 LDVPEGGV
-310 EKTTD
+310 EKKTD
-315 DEGKTTY
+315 DEGNTTY
-322 ILKKEETSTDEN
+322 TLKKEETSTDEN
-334 GNTVTRVTYY
+334 GNTVTRTTYY
-344 KITDNTVET
+344 EITGTSVKT
-353 TTETTLVLKVEK
+353 RTETTLKLKVEK
-365 GTVDVDNKN
+365 GTETKKDQD
-374 LNTEIKLPSITA
+374 LSTEAELPDSITV
-386 KNTDETKTD
+386 KNGKSELKVSKDILEKALDNGGTYTDT
-395 VIEISSEKLG
+395 
-405 KMLDDKNYN
+405 DKNI
-414 KDTGEYVYTETVD
+414 TYTVTK
-427 GKEYTYKVKKTE
+427 KEE
-439 NTKPLTP
+439 SSTKLSNE
-446 AQLADRLG
+446 QLAKRLG
-454 DDFTADDNG
+454 DGFTYNAADDSIS
-463 VYYKGEKLNF
+463 YKGEKLTISQN
-473 DQMEAVRK
+473 DVYRK
-481 TLSYTVAV
+481 LLSYDVTV
-489 TEVTKNEGQVEGGQE
+489 TETIKNEGQVEGGQA
-504 SIKSAE
+504 SIDKANND
-510 ETAKLEAIKAAL
+510 AKLEAIKAAL

-572 GATVSAPQPGTPDSS
+572 GATVSAPQPGSSDPS
-587 KDTETRKDVT
+587 KDTETREDIKDYTV
-597 DNVITGT
+597 TGT

-626 GGGELPSLD
+626 GSGELPSLE
-635 GWTIASKD
+635 GWTFDGID
-643 PEKGTT
+643 TEKGTT

-687 IAWKA
+687 IAWKE

-727 IGTLSESTKT
+727 IDTLSESTKT

-751 KNWSINEKAG
+751 KNWSIDENAG
-761 TITVDGE
+761 TITVDGNI
-768 TYDKVTKTAD
+768 YRNVTKTDD

-796 TKQAG
+796 TKKAG
-801 APLTPDEIQ
+801 APLTPEEIQ

-838 DETITVDYST
+838 DEPITVDYST

-854 VRKDVHTSSSVTDI
+854 VRKDVHTSSSVTGI
-868 IKDNKDLEEAYDAL
+868 IKDDKDLEKAYDEL
-882 WKQIQEIRS
+882 WKQIQEIQS

-898 LWIGKTKIDSTTKK
+898 LRIGETKIDSTTKK

-924 PENMSKDE
+924 PDNMSKDE

-967 EKTDE
+967 EKTGE

-991 TWLLGGYY
+991 TWGWNGYY
-999 YYTDANGQEVRVDS
+999 YYTDANGHEVRVDS
-1013 NTVHYEEQ
+1013 NTVHSEEQ

-1035 LDLLPNEDGKVDQT
+1035 LDLLPDEDGKVNQT
-1049 DCVLVSKGL
+1049 DCVLVSKNL

-1090 GEGSGHYEYDRGDSN
+1090 GEGDGHYEYDRGN
-1105 NNPDKSAY
+1105 PNKNPDKSAY

-1124 IKENGNI
+1124 IKDKDGSI
-1131 KLYQGGFNGRYWVSA
+1131 KLYQGQWGDYWNPGISA
-1146 EDQAINAYLEATGS
+1146 EDEAINAYLKATGS

-1169 KERDA
+1169 KERNA
-1174 IVGTYVVKIGTTD
+1174 IVGTYVVKIGTTG
-1187 TNSTGESGYQVYLKT
+1187 TNSTGESGYQVYLKS

-1220 STYKRQN
+1220 STYKRQD
-1227 GTWDYV
+1227 GTWGYV
-1233 GGYDLMISKLTQVS
+1233 GGYDLMISELTQVR

-1275 NRLLELNKQ
+1275 KRLLELNKQ
-1284 TTTHKTGES
+1284 TTTTHKTGEG
-1293 ATAYGENTSGGFNG
+1293 ATAYGENTSGDFDGT
-1307 AYTQDKS
+1307 YTQKKS

-1328 TFTEVLKKFFTGSGS
+1328 TFTEVLKKIFSGSGS
-1343 KEHDEGKVSYTYRT
+1343 KEHDEGSVSYTHRT
-1357 TDKVDATPVSKETV
+1357 TDKVNTTPVSKETV

-1378 DYNYTSI
+1378 GYNYTSI

-1396 TVIVPPVTPPV
+1396 TVIVPPVTPPE
-1407 DPDTPDGPVED
+1407 TPVED
-1418 ETPDKVVTPETP
+1418 ETPDEVVTPETP
-1430 ELPAVQDATPDD
+1430 ELPPVQDATPD
-1442 AAPETPVL
+1442 APVL